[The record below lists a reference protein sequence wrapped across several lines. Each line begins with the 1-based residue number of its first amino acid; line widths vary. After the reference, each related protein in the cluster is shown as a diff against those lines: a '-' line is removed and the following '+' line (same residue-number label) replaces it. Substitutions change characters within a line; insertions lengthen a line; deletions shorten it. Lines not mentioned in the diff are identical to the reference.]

1 MKRNSKRFLALFM
14 AVSMSVTPTTVLHAE
29 ESSEIDQIQNVEIK
43 QDENIAQ
50 EDSETNEKS
59 NSAEDSKVEIAKN
72 EQAEVKDTQDNVP
85 VKEEPVSDNTNQEN
99 VQENGNQNITSN
111 VEKNDKENQE
121 KESPEQEVVVPEFK
135 AEKVEAVVMNGK
147 IQVTV
152 STKDENYDKIY
163 IGKKEDTEKTPEVK
177 GEKNDL
183 GGYDFVFETEAE
195 NLGQKLQFV
204 PHLTEKNEWYSEK
217 DMFLDMPSE
226 AQFPELTASVN
237 ELSGASLLSAGELQ
251 SREVAA
257 GHKTVELIDG
267 ASYTIDKSHISV
279 TGNAMFKIEKCILTN
294 EGGKMYARIRLSGTG
309 FTRLYMGALAD
320 ANNIEASEG
329 KDSASFISPEVVNDN
344 GKDKNEFVIPVASL
358 NTPIQFSA
366 RGSKGWTSERTI
378 TFNSEGMQFQGIKD
392 GTYEYKK
399 DSEKESQLSVETA
412 SANGKN
418 MFKIDACKLE
428 KNESGMI
435 AEITMSGTGYEK
447 LYIGSASE
455 ASEAQNS
462 SNVLLPIKTITENGK
477 QKNVYQINVS
487 ALNTPIQVAAWGK
500 KSSWT
505 DHTITFNFNTNT
517 VDAGEDQSNSGDNG
531 DNGNNGGSNNNG
543 NNSNNGG
550 SSNNGGNTNNSGS
563 NNNSG
568 QNGSDNKYDS
578 NTNGSTS
585 RVNSSTKLADGVYS
599 PDGFLW
605 SGGTG
610 KVNITCS
617 QIRIS
622 GGQAYATI
630 TFSSSHYQYVKA
642 NGSKYL
648 PVSQGGSTTF
658 EIPVELNK
666 NNKIIGMTTAMS
678 QAHEI
683 TYSIF
688 VYLAGAQAA
697 EGSSVIGAG
706 MASESKKLDQEAPSI
721 IGLEYQGEVEL
732 NHAQY
737 FKIYEYEQGIKLL
750 EIDLASGTQ
759 RENQEDE
766 SGEVQQSAEM
776 TQSGRVETKTTDQSK
791 KEEEQT
797 EDGASEASK
806 NQSEQEDKSELYLNN
821 IVKYLVVPEGVEIP
835 VGLDK
840 ETIVIQQPTDK
851 TYVAS
856 DVILDKLEQL
866 GALDQVKA
874 VSSEEKDCTNETI
887 KNALKDK
894 SVDSIGKYDEPDYK
908 KLIKDEC
915 NLTVMDT
922 EILPKENSETQETLE
937 DQLNTMKEIL
947 SKYDTLNIPVFI
959 DRSVDEEDELAQ
971 AEWLKV
977 YGAIFGC
984 EDKAETIYAELTK

>member
-14 AVSMSVTPTTVLHAE
+14 AVSMSVIPTTVLHAE
-29 ESSEIDQIQNVEIK
+29 EGSEPDSIQNVEEK
-43 QDENIAQ
+43 QGENIAQ
-50 EDSETNEKS
+50 EDSQKNEKS
-59 NSAEDSKVEIAKN
+59 DSAEDSKEETSKN

-85 VKEEPVSDNTNQEN
+85 VKEEQVSDNTNQGN
-99 VQENGNQNITSN
+99 VQENDGQNITSN
-111 VEKNDKENQE
+111 VEKNNKKNQE

-135 AEKVEAVVMNGK
+135 AEKMEAVVVNGK

-183 GGYDFVFETEAE
+183 GGYDFVFETETE
-195 NLGQKLQFV
+195 NLGQKLQYV

-217 DMFLDMPSE
+217 DMFLDMPAE
-226 AQFPELTASVN
+226 AQFPELAASVN
-237 ELSGASLLSAGELQ
+237 EVAGANLLSAGEIQ
-251 SREVAA
+251 NREVAA
-257 GHKTVELIDG
+257 GHKTVDLIDG
-267 ASYTIDKSHISV
+267 ASYKVTAETGADK
-279 TGNAMFKIEKCILTN
+279 FKVVDCMLVSTKDKGMEAVIT
-294 EGGKMYARIRLSGTG
+294 LSGQG
-309 FTRLYMGALAD
+309 YDYLYMGTAEEAAKAD
-320 ANNIEASEG
+320 QNSWIPYN
-329 KDSASFISPEVVNDN
+329 EVN
-344 GKDKNEFVIPVASL
+344 GKYTYTIPVNALNTGIEVASHSRKKNEWY
-358 NTPIQFSA
+358 
-366 RGSKGWTSERTI
+366 GRTI
-378 TFNSEGMQFQGIKD
+378 TFKSEGMQFQGLKED
-392 GTYEYKK
+392 SYEYVK
-399 DSEKESQLSVETA
+399 DAANQVYTVTTKSKMFVVTA
-412 SANGKN
+412 STLKSTSEGLKAKITLKRKGYKALYLGTVKEAESAGEANSIKPCGENDGKYV
-418 MFKIDACKLE
+418 F
-428 KNESGMI
+428 
-435 AEITMSGTGYEK
+435 EIPV
-447 LYIGSASE
+447 
-455 ASEAQNS
+455 S
-462 SNVLLPIKTITENGK
+462 SLNKDITI
-477 QKNVYQINVS
+477 S
-487 ALNTPIQVAAWGK
+487 ALGTKWY
-500 KSSWT
+500 S
-505 DHTITFNFNTNT
+505 HTITFNFNTNT

-531 DNGNNGGSNNNG
+531 NNGNNGGSNNNG
-543 NNSNNGG
+543 NNSNNSGLG
-550 SSNNGGNTNNSGS
+550 NNGGNTNNSGS

-578 NTNGSTS
+578 NTNGSTG
-585 RVNSSTKLADGVYS
+585 RVNTSTKLADGVYS

-610 KVNITCS
+610 KVSITCS

-630 TFSSSHYQYVKA
+630 AFSSSHYQYVKA
-642 NGSKYL
+642 NGSTYY
-648 PVSQGGSTTF
+648 PTSQGSSTTF

-766 SGEVQQSAEM
+766 SGEVQQSTEM
-776 TQSGRVETKTTDQSK
+776 TQSGRVETKTTDQRK

-821 IVKYLVVPEGVEIP
+821 IVKYLIVPEGVEIP

-922 EILPKENSETQETLE
+922 EILPKEDSETQETLE

-984 EDKAETIYAELTK
+984 EDKAETIYVELTK

>member
-1 MKRNSKRFLALFM
+1 MKRNSKKFLALFM
-14 AVSMSVTPTTVLHAE
+14 AVAMSVTPTTALYAE
-29 ESSEIDQIQNVEIK
+29 EMNDADKLQNVGEQLENTETEENHQDIVNEVDKKEDIEKNSQEDTVQGTQDEIKDIQNNDSLTEVQPENKLSEETEQTKEIQK
-43 QDENIAQ
+43 DKAQ
-50 EDSETNEKS
+50 ENESQK
-59 NSAEDSKVEIAKN
+59 NTFQEEEEQLVEA
-72 EQAEVKDTQDNVP
+72 
-85 VKEEPVSDNTNQEN
+85 
-99 VQENGNQNITSN
+99 
-111 VEKNDKENQE
+111 
-121 KESPEQEVVVPEFK
+121 FK
-135 AEKVEAVVMNGK
+135 AEKVEAVILNGK

-152 STKDENYDKIY
+152 STNNQDYDKIY
-163 IGKKEDTEKTPEVK
+163 IGKKEAINQAQEVTGK
-177 GEKNDL
+177 ENSL
-183 GGYDFVFETEAE
+183 GGFDFIFETEAE

-204 PHLTEKNEWYSEK
+204 PHLKEQNVWYLEK
-217 DMFLDMPSE
+217 DMYLDMPEE
-226 AQFPELTASVN
+226 AQFPELLTSVN
-237 ELSGASLLSAGELQ
+237 EASGANLLSMA
-251 SREVAA
+251 EVQAIEVPA
-257 GHKTVELIDG
+257 GHKSVELIDG
-267 ASYTIDKSHISV
+267 ASYKATAE
-279 TGNAMFKIEKCILTN
+279 TGEKMFKVVDCVVKSTESGMTAVIT
-294 EGGKMYARIRLSGTG
+294 LSGTG
-309 FTRLYMGALAD
+309 YDYLYMGTAEEAAKAD
-320 ANNIEASEG
+320 QSSYIKYKEVDG
-329 KDSASFISPEVVNDN
+329 KYTYE
-344 GKDKNEFVIPVASL
+344 IPV
-358 NTPIQFSA
+358 
-366 RGSKGWTSERTI
+366 E
-378 TFNSEGMQFQGIKD
+378 
-392 GTYEYKK
+392 
-399 DSEKESQLSVETA
+399 
-412 SANGKN
+412 
-418 MFKIDACKLE
+418 
-428 KNESGMI
+428 
-435 AEITMSGTGYEK
+435 
-447 LYIGSASE
+447 
-455 ASEAQNS
+455 
-462 SNVLLPIKTITENGK
+462 
-477 QKNVYQINVS
+477 
-487 ALNTPIQVAAWGK
+487 ALNTAIKV
-500 KSSWT
+500 SSHSIRKNKWYDRT
-505 DHTITFNFNTNT
+505 VTIIPKTTK
-517 VDAGEDQSNSGDNG
+517 VDAGENKSDPENPGKDDSGNSGSSGNPGGTGGSSNSTGSSSGTNA
-531 DNGNNGGSNNNG
+531 GNNGSQNG
-543 NNSNNGG
+543 NNSDNQY
-550 SSNNGGNTNNSGS
+550 SSS
-563 NNNSG
+563 
-568 QNGSDNKYDS
+568 
-578 NTNGSTS
+578 TNGTTS
-585 RVNSSTKLADGVYS
+585 RVNTSTRLEDGTYK

-610 KVNITCS
+610 KVGITCS

-750 EIDLASGTQ
+750 EIDLASGTP

-766 SGEVQQSAEM
+766 SGEVQQSTEM

-797 EDGASEASK
+797 EDGASEVSQ

-821 IVKYLVVPEGVEIP
+821 IVKYLIVPDGVEIP

-866 GALDQVKA
+866 GALNQVKA
-874 VSSEEKDCTNETI
+874 VASEEKDCTNEII

-922 EILPKENSETQETLE
+922 EILPKEDSETQETLE

-959 DRSVDEEDELAQ
+959 DRSIDEKDELAQ

-984 EDKAETIYAELTK
+984 EDKAEDIYAELIK

>member
-1 MKRNSKRFLALFM
+1 MKRNSKKFLALFM
-14 AVSMSVTPTTVLHAE
+14 AVAMSVTPTTALYAE
-29 ESSEIDQIQNVEIK
+29 EMNDADKLQNVGEQLENTETEENHQDIVNEVDKKEDIEKNSQEDTVQGTQDEIKDIQNNDSLTEVQPENKLSEETEQTKEIQK
-43 QDENIAQ
+43 DKAQ
-50 EDSETNEKS
+50 ENESQK
-59 NSAEDSKVEIAKN
+59 NTFQEEEEQLVEA
-72 EQAEVKDTQDNVP
+72 
-85 VKEEPVSDNTNQEN
+85 
-99 VQENGNQNITSN
+99 
-111 VEKNDKENQE
+111 
-121 KESPEQEVVVPEFK
+121 FK
-135 AEKVEAVVMNGK
+135 AEKVEAVILNGK

-152 STKDENYDKIY
+152 STNNQDYDKIY
-163 IGKKEDTEKTPEVK
+163 IGKKEAIDQAQEVTGK
-177 GEKNDL
+177 ENSL
-183 GGYDFVFETEAE
+183 GGFDFIFETEAE

-204 PHLTEKNEWYSEK
+204 PHLKEQNVWYLEK
-217 DMFLDMPSE
+217 DMYLDMPEE
-226 AQFPELTASVN
+226 AQFPELLTSVN
-237 ELSGASLLSAGELQ
+237 EASGANLLSMA
-251 SREVAA
+251 EVQAIEVPA
-257 GHKTVELIDG
+257 GHKSVELIDG
-267 ASYTIDKSHISV
+267 ASYKATAE
-279 TGNAMFKIEKCILTN
+279 TGEKMFKVVDCVVKSTESGMTAVIT
-294 EGGKMYARIRLSGTG
+294 LSGTG
-309 FTRLYMGALAD
+309 YDYLYMGTAEEAAKAD
-320 ANNIEASEG
+320 QSSYIKYKEVGG
-329 KDSASFISPEVVNDN
+329 KYTYE
-344 GKDKNEFVIPVASL
+344 IPV
-358 NTPIQFSA
+358 
-366 RGSKGWTSERTI
+366 E
-378 TFNSEGMQFQGIKD
+378 
-392 GTYEYKK
+392 
-399 DSEKESQLSVETA
+399 
-412 SANGKN
+412 
-418 MFKIDACKLE
+418 
-428 KNESGMI
+428 
-435 AEITMSGTGYEK
+435 
-447 LYIGSASE
+447 
-455 ASEAQNS
+455 
-462 SNVLLPIKTITENGK
+462 
-477 QKNVYQINVS
+477 
-487 ALNTPIQVAAWGK
+487 ALNTAIKV
-500 KSSWT
+500 SSHSIRKNKWYDRT
-505 DHTITFNFNTNT
+505 VTIIPKTTK
-517 VDAGEDQSNSGDNG
+517 VDAGENKSDPENPGKDDSGNSGSSGNPGGTGGSSNSTGSSSGTNA
-531 DNGNNGGSNNNG
+531 GNNGSQNG
-543 NNSNNGG
+543 NNSDNQY
-550 SSNNGGNTNNSGS
+550 SSS
-563 NNNSG
+563 
-568 QNGSDNKYDS
+568 
-578 NTNGSTS
+578 TNGTTS
-585 RVNSSTKLADGVYS
+585 RVNTSTRLEDGTYK

-610 KVNITCS
+610 KVGITCS

-750 EIDLASGTQ
+750 EIDLASGTP

-766 SGEVQQSAEM
+766 SGEVQQSTEM

-797 EDGASEASK
+797 EDGASEVSQ

-821 IVKYLVVPEGVEIP
+821 IVKYLIVPDGVEIP

-866 GALDQVKA
+866 GALNQVKA
-874 VSSEEKDCTNETI
+874 VASEEKDCTNEII

-922 EILPKENSETQETLE
+922 EILPKEDSETQETLE

-959 DRSVDEEDELAQ
+959 DRSIDEEDELAQ

-984 EDKAETIYAELTK
+984 EDKAEAIYAELTK

>member
-1 MKRNSKRFLALFM
+1 MKRNSKKFLALFM
-14 AVSMSVTPTTVLHAE
+14 AVAMSVTPTTALYAE
-29 ESSEIDQIQNVEIK
+29 EMNDADKLQNVGEQLENTETEENHQDIVNEVDKKEDIEKKSQEDTVQGTQDEIKDIQNNDSLTEVQPENKLSEETEQTKEIQK
-43 QDENIAQ
+43 DKAQ
-50 EDSETNEKS
+50 ENESQK
-59 NSAEDSKVEIAKN
+59 NTFQEEAEQLVEA
-72 EQAEVKDTQDNVP
+72 
-85 VKEEPVSDNTNQEN
+85 
-99 VQENGNQNITSN
+99 
-111 VEKNDKENQE
+111 
-121 KESPEQEVVVPEFK
+121 FK
-135 AEKVEAVVMNGK
+135 AEKVEAVILNGK

-152 STKDENYDKIY
+152 STNNQDYDKIY
-163 IGKKEDTEKTPEVK
+163 IGKKEAIDQAQEVTGK
-177 GEKNDL
+177 ENSL
-183 GGYDFVFETEAE
+183 GGFDFIFETEAE

-204 PHLTEKNEWYSEK
+204 PHLKEQNVWYLEK
-217 DMFLDMPSE
+217 DMYLDMPEE
-226 AQFPELTASVN
+226 AQFPELLTSVN
-237 ELSGASLLSAGELQ
+237 EASGANLLSMA
-251 SREVAA
+251 EVQAIEVPA
-257 GHKTVELIDG
+257 GHKSVELIDG
-267 ASYTIDKSHISV
+267 ASYKATAE
-279 TGNAMFKIEKCILTN
+279 TGESMFKVVDCVVKSTESGMTAVIT
-294 EGGKMYARIRLSGTG
+294 LSGTG
-309 FTRLYMGALAD
+309 YDYLYMGTAEEAAKAD
-320 ANNIEASEG
+320 QSSYIKYKEVGG
-329 KDSASFISPEVVNDN
+329 KYTYE
-344 GKDKNEFVIPVASL
+344 IPV
-358 NTPIQFSA
+358 
-366 RGSKGWTSERTI
+366 E
-378 TFNSEGMQFQGIKD
+378 
-392 GTYEYKK
+392 
-399 DSEKESQLSVETA
+399 
-412 SANGKN
+412 
-418 MFKIDACKLE
+418 
-428 KNESGMI
+428 
-435 AEITMSGTGYEK
+435 
-447 LYIGSASE
+447 
-455 ASEAQNS
+455 
-462 SNVLLPIKTITENGK
+462 
-477 QKNVYQINVS
+477 
-487 ALNTPIQVAAWGK
+487 ALNTAIKV
-500 KSSWT
+500 SSHSIRKNKWYDRT
-505 DHTITFNFNTNT
+505 VTIIPKTTK
-517 VDAGEDQSNSGDNG
+517 VDAGENKSDPENPGKDDSGNSGSSGNPGGTGGSSNSTGSGSGTNA
-531 DNGNNGGSNNNG
+531 GNNGSQNG
-543 NNSNNGG
+543 NNSDNQY
-550 SSNNGGNTNNSGS
+550 SSS
-563 NNNSG
+563 
-568 QNGSDNKYDS
+568 
-578 NTNGSTS
+578 TNGTTS
-585 RVNSSTKLADGVYS
+585 RVNTSTRLEDGTYK

-610 KVNITCS
+610 KVDITCS

-630 TFSSSHYQYVKA
+630 AFSSSHYQYVKA
-642 NGSKYL
+642 NGSTYY
-648 PVSQGGSTTF
+648 PTSQGSSTTF

-697 EGSSVIGAG
+697 EGSPVIGAG

-750 EIDLASGTQ
+750 EIDLASGTP

-766 SGEVQQSAEM
+766 SGEVQQSTEM

-797 EDGASEASK
+797 EDGASEASQ
-806 NQSEQEDKSELYLNN
+806 NQSEQEDKSELYMNN
-821 IVKYLVVPEGVEIP
+821 IVKYLIVPEGVEIP

-866 GALDQVKA
+866 GALNQVKA
-874 VSSEEKDCTNETI
+874 VASEEKDCTNEII

-922 EILPKENSETQETLE
+922 EILPKEDSETQETLE

-959 DRSVDEEDELAQ
+959 DRSIDEEDELAQ

-984 EDKAETIYAELTK
+984 EDKAEEIYAELTK

>member
-1 MKRNSKRFLALFM
+1 MNTAIK
-14 AVSMSVTPTTVLHAE
+14 VSSHSIRKNKWYDRTVTIIPKTT
-29 ESSEIDQIQNVEIK
+29 K
-43 QDENIAQ
+43 
-50 EDSETNEKS
+50 
-59 NSAEDSKVEIAKN
+59 
-72 EQAEVKDTQDNVP
+72 
-85 VKEEPVSDNTNQEN
+85 
-99 VQENGNQNITSN
+99 
-111 VEKNDKENQE
+111 
-121 KESPEQEVVVPEFK
+121 
-135 AEKVEAVVMNGK
+135 
-147 IQVTV
+147 
-152 STKDENYDKIY
+152 
-163 IGKKEDTEKTPEVK
+163 
-177 GEKNDL
+177 
-183 GGYDFVFETEAE
+183 
-195 NLGQKLQFV
+195 
-204 PHLTEKNEWYSEK
+204 
-217 DMFLDMPSE
+217 
-226 AQFPELTASVN
+226 
-237 ELSGASLLSAGELQ
+237 
-251 SREVAA
+251 
-257 GHKTVELIDG
+257 
-267 ASYTIDKSHISV
+267 
-279 TGNAMFKIEKCILTN
+279 
-294 EGGKMYARIRLSGTG
+294 
-309 FTRLYMGALAD
+309 
-320 ANNIEASEG
+320 
-329 KDSASFISPEVVNDN
+329 
-344 GKDKNEFVIPVASL
+344 
-358 NTPIQFSA
+358 
-366 RGSKGWTSERTI
+366 
-378 TFNSEGMQFQGIKD
+378 
-392 GTYEYKK
+392 
-399 DSEKESQLSVETA
+399 
-412 SANGKN
+412 
-418 MFKIDACKLE
+418 
-428 KNESGMI
+428 
-435 AEITMSGTGYEK
+435 
-447 LYIGSASE
+447 
-455 ASEAQNS
+455 
-462 SNVLLPIKTITENGK
+462 
-477 QKNVYQINVS
+477 
-487 ALNTPIQVAAWGK
+487 
-500 KSSWT
+500 
-505 DHTITFNFNTNT
+505 
-517 VDAGEDQSNSGDNG
+517 VDAGENKSDPENPGKDDSGNSGSSGNPGGTGGSSNSTGSSSGTNA
-531 DNGNNGGSNNNG
+531 GNNGSQNG
-543 NNSNNGG
+543 NNSDNQY
-550 SSNNGGNTNNSGS
+550 SSS
-563 NNNSG
+563 
-568 QNGSDNKYDS
+568 
-578 NTNGSTS
+578 TNGTTS
-585 RVNSSTKLADGVYS
+585 RVNTSTRLEDGTYK

-610 KVNITCS
+610 KVGITCS

-750 EIDLASGTQ
+750 EIDLASGTP

-766 SGEVQQSAEM
+766 SGEVQQSTEM

-797 EDGASEASK
+797 EDGASEVSQ

-821 IVKYLVVPEGVEIP
+821 IVKYLIVPDGVEIP

-856 DVILDKLEQL
+856 DLILDKLEQL
-866 GALDQVKA
+866 GALNQVKA
-874 VSSEEKDCTNETI
+874 VASEEKDCTNEII

-922 EILPKENSETQETLE
+922 EILPKEDSETQETLE

-959 DRSVDEEDELAQ
+959 DRSIDEKDELAQ

-984 EDKAETIYAELTK
+984 EDKAEDIYAELIK

>member
-1 MKRNSKRFLALFM
+1 MKRNSKKFLALFM
-14 AVSMSVTPTTVLHAE
+14 VVAMSVTPTTALYAE
-29 ESSEIDQIQNVEIK
+29 EMNDADKLQNVGEQLENTETEENHQDIVNEGDKKEDIEKKSQEDTVQGTQDEIKDIQNNDSLTEVQPENKLSEETEQTKEIQK
-43 QDENIAQ
+43 DKAQ
-50 EDSETNEKS
+50 ENESQK
-59 NSAEDSKVEIAKN
+59 NTFQEEAEQLVEA
-72 EQAEVKDTQDNVP
+72 
-85 VKEEPVSDNTNQEN
+85 
-99 VQENGNQNITSN
+99 
-111 VEKNDKENQE
+111 
-121 KESPEQEVVVPEFK
+121 FK
-135 AEKVEAVVMNGK
+135 AEKVEAVILNGK

-152 STKDENYDKIY
+152 STNNQDYDKIY
-163 IGKKEDTEKTPEVK
+163 IGKKEAINQAQEVTGK
-177 GEKNDL
+177 ENSL
-183 GGYDFVFETEAE
+183 GGFDFIFETEAE

-204 PHLTEKNEWYSEK
+204 PHLKEQNVWYLEK
-217 DMFLDMPSE
+217 DMYLDMPEE
-226 AQFPELTASVN
+226 AQFPELLTSVN
-237 ELSGASLLSAGELQ
+237 EASGANLLSMA
-251 SREVAA
+251 EVQAIEVPA
-257 GHKTVELIDG
+257 GHKSVELIDG
-267 ASYTIDKSHISV
+267 ASYKATAE
-279 TGNAMFKIEKCILTN
+279 TGEKMFKVVDCVVKSTESGMTAVIT
-294 EGGKMYARIRLSGTG
+294 LSGTG
-309 FTRLYMGALAD
+309 YDYLYMGTAEEAAKAD
-320 ANNIEASEG
+320 QSSYIKYKEVGG
-329 KDSASFISPEVVNDN
+329 KYTYE
-344 GKDKNEFVIPVASL
+344 IPV
-358 NTPIQFSA
+358 
-366 RGSKGWTSERTI
+366 E
-378 TFNSEGMQFQGIKD
+378 
-392 GTYEYKK
+392 
-399 DSEKESQLSVETA
+399 
-412 SANGKN
+412 
-418 MFKIDACKLE
+418 
-428 KNESGMI
+428 
-435 AEITMSGTGYEK
+435 
-447 LYIGSASE
+447 
-455 ASEAQNS
+455 
-462 SNVLLPIKTITENGK
+462 
-477 QKNVYQINVS
+477 
-487 ALNTPIQVAAWGK
+487 ALNTAIKV
-500 KSSWT
+500 SSHSIRKNKWYDRT
-505 DHTITFNFNTNT
+505 VTIIPKTTK
-517 VDAGEDQSNSGDNG
+517 VDAGENKSDPENPGKDDSGNSGSSGNPDGTGGSSNSTGSGSGTNA
-531 DNGNNGGSNNNG
+531 GNNGSQNG
-543 NNSNNGG
+543 NNSDNQY
-550 SSNNGGNTNNSGS
+550 SSS
-563 NNNSG
+563 
-568 QNGSDNKYDS
+568 
-578 NTNGSTS
+578 TNGTTS
-585 RVNSSTKLADGVYS
+585 RVNTSTRLEDGTYK

-610 KVNITCS
+610 KVGITCS

-642 NGSKYL
+642 NGNKYL

-766 SGEVQQSAEM
+766 SGEVQQSTEM

-797 EDGASEASK
+797 EDGASEASQ

-821 IVKYLVVPEGVEIP
+821 IVKYLIVPDGVEIP

-866 GALDQVKA
+866 GALNQVKA
-874 VSSEEKDCTNETI
+874 VASEEKDCTNETI

-922 EILPKENSETQETLE
+922 EILPKEDSETQETLE

-959 DRSVDEEDELAQ
+959 DRSIDEEDELAQ

-977 YGAIFGC
+977 YGAIFDC
-984 EDKAETIYAELTK
+984 EDKAEAIYAELTK

>member
-29 ESSEIDQIQNVEIK
+29 ENSETDQIQNVEIK

-59 NSAEDSKVEIAKN
+59 NSAENSKEEIGKN

-111 VEKNDKENQE
+111 VEKNDKKNQENQE
-121 KESPEQEVVVPEFK
+121 KESPEQEAAVPEFK
-135 AEKVEAVVMNGK
+135 AEKVEAVVVNGK

-163 IGKKEDTEKTPEVK
+163 IGKKEDSEKTPEVK
-177 GEKNDL
+177 GEKNNL

-195 NLGQKLQFV
+195 YLGQKLQFV

-217 DMFLDMPSE
+217 DLFLDMPAE
-226 AQFPELTASVN
+226 AQFPELAASVN
-237 ELSGASLLSAGELQ
+237 EVAGANLLSAGEVQ
-251 SREVAA
+251 SKEVAA

-267 ASYTIDKSHISV
+267 ASYKVEATSNS
-279 TGNAMFKIEKCILTN
+279 GMFNIVDCVLTSTSKGM
-294 EGGKMYARIRLSGTG
+294 EAVITLSGTSYKK
-309 FTRLYMGALAD
+309 LYMGTAAEAEK
-320 ANNIEASEG
+320 ANEE
-329 KDSASFISPEVVNDN
+329 SFIPYIEVN
-344 GKDKNEFVIPVASL
+344 GKYTYKIP
-358 NTPIQFSA
+358 
-366 RGSKGWTSERTI
+366 
-378 TFNSEGMQFQGIKD
+378 
-392 GTYEYKK
+392 
-399 DSEKESQLSVETA
+399 
-412 SANGKN
+412 
-418 MFKIDACKLE
+418 
-428 KNESGMI
+428 
-435 AEITMSGTGYEK
+435 
-447 LYIGSASE
+447 
-455 ASEAQNS
+455 
-462 SNVLLPIKTITENGK
+462 
-477 QKNVYQINVS
+477 VS
-487 ALNTPIQVAAWGK
+487 ALNTPIKISAYA
-500 KSSWT
+500 KSRKDQQYYWY
-505 DHTITFNFNTNT
+505 DRTITFNFNTNT

-531 DNGNNGGSNNNG
+531 NNGNNGGSNNNG
-543 NNSNNGG
+543 NNGNNSG
-550 SSNNGGNTNNSGS
+550 SGNNGGNTNNSGS
-563 NNNSG
+563 NNNYG

-578 NTNGSTS
+578 NTNGSTG
-585 RVNSSTKLADGVYS
+585 RVNTSTKLADGVYS

-610 KVNITCS
+610 KVGITCS

-630 TFSSSHYQYVKA
+630 TFSSLHYQYVKA

-750 EIDLASGTQ
+750 EIDLASGTP

-766 SGEVQQSAEM
+766 SGEVQQSTEM

-797 EDGASEASK
+797 EDGASEVSQ

-821 IVKYLVVPEGVEIP
+821 IVKYLIVPDGVEIP

-866 GALDQVKA
+866 GALNQVKA
-874 VSSEEKDCTNETI
+874 VASEEKDCTNEII

-922 EILPKENSETQETLE
+922 EILPKEDSETQETLE

-959 DRSVDEEDELAQ
+959 DRSIDEEDELAQ

-984 EDKAETIYAELTK
+984 EDKAEAIYAELTK

>member
-1 MKRNSKRFLALFM
+1 MKRNSKRFLALFI

-29 ESSEIDQIQNVEIK
+29 ESSETDQIQNVEIK

-59 NSAEDSKVEIAKN
+59 NSAENSKEEIGKN

-111 VEKNDKENQE
+111 VEKNDKKNQENQE
-121 KESPEQEVVVPEFK
+121 KESPEQEAAVPEFK
-135 AEKVEAVVMNGK
+135 AEKVEAVVVNGK

-163 IGKKEDTEKTPEVK
+163 IGKKEDSEKTPEVK
-177 GEKNDL
+177 GEKNNL
-183 GGYDFVFETEAE
+183 SGYDFVFETEAE
-195 NLGQKLQFV
+195 YLGQKLQFV

-217 DMFLDMPSE
+217 DLFLDMPAE
-226 AQFPELTASVN
+226 AQFPELAASVN
-237 ELSGASLLSAGELQ
+237 EVAGANLLSAGEVQ
-251 SREVAA
+251 SKEVAA

-267 ASYTIDKSHISV
+267 ASYKV
-279 TGNAMFKIEKCILTN
+279 TAETGADMFKVVDCTLVSTKDKGMEAVIT
-294 EGGKMYARIRLSGTG
+294 LSRQGYDY
-309 FTRLYMGALAD
+309 LYMGRAEEAAEAD
-320 ANNIEASEG
+320 KNSWIPFN
-329 KDSASFISPEVVNDN
+329 EVN
-344 GKDKNEFVIPVASL
+344 GKYTYTIPVKAL
-358 NTPIQFSA
+358 NTGIEVASH
-366 RGSKGWTSERTI
+366 SKNNNKWYDRTI
-378 TFNSEGMQFQGIKD
+378 TFKSEGMQFQGLKE
-392 GTYEYKK
+392 GTYEYVK
-399 DSEKESQLSVETA
+399 DATNQVYTVTTDPGMFSVTEATLS
-412 SANGKN
+412 K
-418 MFKIDACKLE
+418 
-428 KNESGMI
+428 I
-435 AEITMSGTGYEK
+435 AEGMKVKVTLKGTGYDA
-447 LYIGSASE
+447 LYLGSKEDAKKDDGK
-455 ASEAQNS
+455 NW
-462 SNVLLPIKTITENGK
+462 ITPCETKGEGEN
-477 QKNVYQINVS
+477 QQYVFEIPVS
-487 ALNTPIQVAAWGK
+487 ALNTSIPIATHGRKSK
-500 KSSWT
+500 KWFN
-505 DHTITFNFNTNT
+505 HTITFNFNTNT

-531 DNGNNGGSNNNG
+531 NNENNGGSNNNG
-543 NNSNNGG
+543 NNGNNSG
-550 SSNNGGNTNNSGS
+550 SGNNGGNTNNSGS
-563 NNNSG
+563 NNNYG

-578 NTNGSTS
+578 NTNGSTG
-585 RVNSSTKLADGVYS
+585 RVNTSTKLADGVYS

-610 KVNITCS
+610 KVSITCS

-706 MASESKKLDQEAPSI
+706 MDSESKKLDQDAPSI

-750 EIDLASGTQ
+750 EIDLASGTP

-766 SGEVQQSAEM
+766 SGEVQQSTEM

-797 EDGASEASK
+797 EDGASEASQ

-821 IVKYLVVPEGVEIP
+821 IVKYLIVPEGVEIP

-866 GALDQVKA
+866 GALNQVKA
-874 VSSEEKDCTNETI
+874 VASEEKDCTNEII

-922 EILPKENSETQETLE
+922 EILPKEDSETQETLE

-959 DRSVDEEDELAQ
+959 DRSIDEEDELAQ

-984 EDKAETIYAELTK
+984 EDKAEAIYAELTK

>member
-1 MKRNSKRFLALFM
+1 MKRNSKRFLALFI

-29 ESSEIDQIQNVEIK
+29 ESSETDQIQNVEIK

-59 NSAEDSKVEIAKN
+59 NSAENSKEEIGKN

-111 VEKNDKENQE
+111 VEKNDKKNQENQE
-121 KESPEQEVVVPEFK
+121 KESPEQEAAVPEFK
-135 AEKVEAVVMNGK
+135 AEKVEAVVVNGK

-163 IGKKEDTEKTPEVK
+163 IGKKEDSEKTPEVK
-177 GEKNDL
+177 GEKNNL
-183 GGYDFVFETEAE
+183 SGYDFVFETEAE
-195 NLGQKLQFV
+195 YLGQKLQFV

-217 DMFLDMPSE
+217 DLFLDMPAE
-226 AQFPELTASVN
+226 AQFPELAASVN
-237 ELSGASLLSAGELQ
+237 EVAGANLLSAGEVQ
-251 SREVAA
+251 SKEVAA

-267 ASYTIDKSHISV
+267 ASYKV
-279 TGNAMFKIEKCILTN
+279 TAETGADMFKVVDCTLVSTKDKGMEAVIT
-294 EGGKMYARIRLSGTG
+294 LSRQGYDY
-309 FTRLYMGALAD
+309 LYMGRAEEAAKAD
-320 ANNIEASEG
+320 KNSWIPFN
-329 KDSASFISPEVVNDN
+329 EVN
-344 GKDKNEFVIPVASL
+344 GKYTYTIPVKAL
-358 NTPIQFSA
+358 NTGIEVASH
-366 RGSKGWTSERTI
+366 SKNNNKWYDRTI
-378 TFNSEGMQFQGIKD
+378 TFKSEGMQFQGLKE
-392 GTYEYKK
+392 GTYEYVK
-399 DSEKESQLSVETA
+399 DATNQVYTVTTDPGMFSVTEATLS
-412 SANGKN
+412 K
-418 MFKIDACKLE
+418 
-428 KNESGMI
+428 I
-435 AEITMSGTGYEK
+435 AEGMKVKVTLKGTGYDA
-447 LYIGSASE
+447 LYLGSKEDAKKDDGK
-455 ASEAQNS
+455 NW
-462 SNVLLPIKTITENGK
+462 ITPCETKGEGEN
-477 QKNVYQINVS
+477 QQYVFEIPVS
-487 ALNTPIQVAAWGK
+487 ALNTSIPIATHGTKSK
-500 KSSWT
+500 KWFN
-505 DHTITFNFNTNT
+505 HTITFNFNTNT

-531 DNGNNGGSNNNG
+531 NNENNGGSNNNG
-543 NNSNNGG
+543 NNGNNSG
-550 SSNNGGNTNNSGS
+550 SGNNGGNTNNSGS
-563 NNNSG
+563 NNNYG

-578 NTNGSTS
+578 NTNGSTG
-585 RVNSSTKLADGVYS
+585 RVNTSTKLADGVYS

-610 KVNITCS
+610 KVSITCS

-706 MASESKKLDQEAPSI
+706 MDSESKKLDQDAPSI

-750 EIDLASGTQ
+750 EIDLASGTP

-766 SGEVQQSAEM
+766 SGEVQQSTEM

-797 EDGASEASK
+797 EDGASEASQ

-821 IVKYLVVPEGVEIP
+821 IVKYLSVPDGVEIP

-866 GALDQVKA
+866 GALNQVKA
-874 VSSEEKDCTNETI
+874 VASEEKDCTNEII

-922 EILPKENSETQETLE
+922 EILPQEDSETQETLE

-959 DRSVDEEDELAQ
+959 DRSIDEEDELAQ

-984 EDKAETIYAELTK
+984 EDKAEAIYAELTK

>member
-29 ESSEIDQIQNVEIK
+29 ESSETDQIQNVEIK

-59 NSAEDSKVEIAKN
+59 NSAENSKEEIGKN

-111 VEKNDKENQE
+111 VEKNDKKNQENQE
-121 KESPEQEVVVPEFK
+121 KESPEQEAAVPEFK
-135 AEKVEAVVMNGK
+135 AEKVEAVVVNGK

-163 IGKKEDTEKTPEVK
+163 IGKKEDSEKTPEVK
-177 GEKNDL
+177 GEKNNL
-183 GGYDFVFETEAE
+183 SGYDFVFETEAE
-195 NLGQKLQFV
+195 YLGQKLQFV

-217 DMFLDMPSE
+217 DLFLDMPAE
-226 AQFPELTASVN
+226 AQFPELAASVN
-237 ELSGASLLSAGELQ
+237 EVAGANLLSAGEVQ
-251 SREVAA
+251 SKEVAA

-267 ASYTIDKSHISV
+267 ASYKV
-279 TGNAMFKIEKCILTN
+279 TAETGADMFKVVDCTLVSTKDKGMEAVIT
-294 EGGKMYARIRLSGTG
+294 LSRQGYDY
-309 FTRLYMGALAD
+309 LYMGRAEEAAKAD
-320 ANNIEASEG
+320 KNNWIP
-329 KDSASFISPEVVNDN
+329 FNEVN
-344 GKDKNEFVIPVASL
+344 GKYTYTIPVKAL
-358 NTPIQFSA
+358 NTGIEVASH
-366 RGSKGWTSERTI
+366 SKNNNKWYDRTI
-378 TFNSEGMQFQGIKD
+378 TFKSEGMQFQGLKE
-392 GTYEYKK
+392 GTYEYVK
-399 DSEKESQLSVETA
+399 DATNQVYTVTTDPGMFSVTEATLSKTA
-412 SANGKN
+412 
-418 MFKIDACKLE
+418 E
-428 KNESGMI
+428 GMKVKV
-435 AEITMSGTGYEK
+435 TLKGTGYDA
-447 LYIGSASE
+447 LYLGSKEDAKKDDGK
-455 ASEAQNS
+455 NW
-462 SNVLLPIKTITENGK
+462 ITPCETKGEGEN
-477 QKNVYQINVS
+477 QQYVFEIPVS
-487 ALNTPIQVAAWGK
+487 ALNTSIPIATHGTKSK
-500 KSSWT
+500 KWFN
-505 DHTITFNFNTNT
+505 HTITFNFNTNT

-531 DNGNNGGSNNNG
+531 NNGNNGGSNNNG
-543 NNSNNGG
+543 NNGNNSG
-550 SSNNGGNTNNSGS
+550 SGNNGGNTNNSGS
-563 NNNSG
+563 NNNYG

-578 NTNGSTS
+578 NTNGSTG
-585 RVNSSTKLADGVYS
+585 RVNTSTKLADGVYS

-610 KVNITCS
+610 KVGITCS

-688 VYLAGAQAA
+688 VYLAGARAA

-706 MASESKKLDQEAPSI
+706 MDSESKKLDQEAPSI

-750 EIDLASGTQ
+750 EIDLASGTP

-766 SGEVQQSAEM
+766 SGEVQQSTEM

-797 EDGASEASK
+797 EDGASEVSQ

-821 IVKYLVVPEGVEIP
+821 IVKYLIVPEGVEIP

-866 GALDQVKA
+866 GALNQVKA
-874 VSSEEKDCTNETI
+874 VASEEKDCTNEII

-922 EILPKENSETQETLE
+922 EILPKEDSETQETLE

-959 DRSVDEEDELAQ
+959 DRSIDEEDELAQ

-984 EDKAETIYAELTK
+984 EDKAEAIYAELTK

>member
-29 ESSEIDQIQNVEIK
+29 ESSETDQIQNVEIK

-59 NSAEDSKVEIAKN
+59 NSAENLKEEIGKN

-85 VKEEPVSDNTNQEN
+85 VKEELVSDNTNQEN

-111 VEKNDKENQE
+111 VEKNDKKNQE
-121 KESPEQEVVVPEFK
+121 KESPEQETAVPEFK
-135 AEKVEAVVMNGK
+135 AEKVEAVVVNGK

-163 IGKKEDTEKTPEVK
+163 IGKKEDSEKTPEVK
-177 GEKNDL
+177 GEKNNL
-183 GGYDFVFETEAE
+183 SGYDFVFETEAE
-195 NLGQKLQFV
+195 YLGQKLQFV

-217 DMFLDMPSE
+217 DLFLDMPAE
-226 AQFPELTASVN
+226 AQFPELAASVN
-237 ELSGASLLSAGELQ
+237 EVAGANLLSAGEVQ
-251 SREVAA
+251 SKEVAA

-267 ASYTIDKSHISV
+267 ASYKV
-279 TGNAMFKIEKCILTN
+279 TAETGADMFKVVDCTLVSTKDKGMEAVIT
-294 EGGKMYARIRLSGTG
+294 LSRQGYDY
-309 FTRLYMGALAD
+309 LYMGRAEEAAEAD
-320 ANNIEASEG
+320 KNSWIPFN
-329 KDSASFISPEVVNDN
+329 EVN
-344 GKDKNEFVIPVASL
+344 GKYTYTIPVKAL
-358 NTPIQFSA
+358 NTGIEVASH
-366 RGSKGWTSERTI
+366 SKNNNKWYDRTI
-378 TFNSEGMQFQGIKD
+378 TFKSEGMQFQGLKE
-392 GTYEYKK
+392 GTYEYVK
-399 DSEKESQLSVETA
+399 DATNQVYTVTTDPGMFSVTEATLSKTA
-412 SANGKN
+412 
-418 MFKIDACKLE
+418 E
-428 KNESGMI
+428 GMKVKV
-435 AEITMSGTGYEK
+435 TLKGTGYDA
-447 LYIGSASE
+447 LYLGSKEDAKKDDGK
-455 ASEAQNS
+455 NW
-462 SNVLLPIKTITENGK
+462 ITPCETKGEGEN
-477 QKNVYQINVS
+477 QQYVFEIPVS
-487 ALNTPIQVAAWGK
+487 ALNTSIPIATHGTKSK
-500 KSSWT
+500 KWFN
-505 DHTITFNFNTNT
+505 HTITFNFNTNT

-531 DNGNNGGSNNNG
+531 NNENNGGSNNNG
-543 NNSNNGG
+543 NNGNNSG
-550 SSNNGGNTNNSGS
+550 SGNNGGNTNNSGS
-563 NNNSG
+563 NNNYG

-578 NTNGSTS
+578 NTNGSTG
-585 RVNSSTKLADGVYS
+585 RVNTSTKLADGVYS

-610 KVNITCS
+610 KVGITCS

-706 MASESKKLDQEAPSI
+706 MDSESKKLDQDAPSI

-750 EIDLASGTQ
+750 EIDLASGTP

-766 SGEVQQSAEM
+766 SGEVQQSTEM

-797 EDGASEASK
+797 EDGASEASQ

-821 IVKYLVVPEGVEIP
+821 IVKYLIVPDGVEIP

-866 GALDQVKA
+866 GALNQVKA
-874 VSSEEKDCTNETI
+874 VASEEKDCTNEII

-922 EILPKENSETQETLE
+922 EILPQEDSETQETLE

-959 DRSVDEEDELAQ
+959 DRSIDEEDELAQ

-984 EDKAETIYAELTK
+984 EDKAEAIYAELTK

>member
-1 MKRNSKRFLALFM
+1 MKRNSKRFLALFI

-29 ESSEIDQIQNVEIK
+29 ESSETDQIQNVEIK

-59 NSAEDSKVEIAKN
+59 NSAENSKEEIGKN

-111 VEKNDKENQE
+111 VEKNDKKNQENQE
-121 KESPEQEVVVPEFK
+121 KESPEQEAAVPEFK
-135 AEKVEAVVMNGK
+135 AEKVEAVVVNGK

-163 IGKKEDTEKTPEVK
+163 IGKKEDSEKTPEVK
-177 GEKNDL
+177 GEKNNL
-183 GGYDFVFETEAE
+183 SGYDFVFETEAE
-195 NLGQKLQFV
+195 YLGQKLQFV

-217 DMFLDMPSE
+217 DLFLDMPAE
-226 AQFPELTASVN
+226 AQFPELAASVN
-237 ELSGASLLSAGELQ
+237 EVAGANLLSAGEVQ
-251 SREVAA
+251 SKEVAA

-267 ASYTIDKSHISV
+267 ASYKV
-279 TGNAMFKIEKCILTN
+279 TAETGADMFKVVDCTLVSTKDKGMEAVIT
-294 EGGKMYARIRLSGTG
+294 LSRQGYDY
-309 FTRLYMGALAD
+309 LYMGRAEEAAEAD
-320 ANNIEASEG
+320 KNSWIPFN
-329 KDSASFISPEVVNDN
+329 EVN
-344 GKDKNEFVIPVASL
+344 GKYTYTIPVKAL
-358 NTPIQFSA
+358 NTGIEVASH
-366 RGSKGWTSERTI
+366 SKNNNKWYDRTI
-378 TFNSEGMQFQGIKD
+378 TFKSEGMQFQGLKE
-392 GTYEYKK
+392 GTYEYVK
-399 DSEKESQLSVETA
+399 DATNQVYTVTTDPGMFSVTEATLS
-412 SANGKN
+412 K
-418 MFKIDACKLE
+418 
-428 KNESGMI
+428 I
-435 AEITMSGTGYEK
+435 AEGMKVKVTLKGTGYDA
-447 LYIGSASE
+447 LYLGSKEDAKKDDGK
-455 ASEAQNS
+455 NW
-462 SNVLLPIKTITENGK
+462 ITPCETKGEGEN
-477 QKNVYQINVS
+477 QQYVFEIPVS
-487 ALNTPIQVAAWGK
+487 ALNTSIPIATHGRKSK
-500 KSSWT
+500 KWFN
-505 DHTITFNFNTNT
+505 HTITFNFNTNT

-531 DNGNNGGSNNNG
+531 NNENNGGSNNNG
-543 NNSNNGG
+543 NNGNNSG
-550 SSNNGGNTNNSGS
+550 SGNNGGNTNNSGS
-563 NNNSG
+563 NNNYG

-578 NTNGSTS
+578 NTNGSTG
-585 RVNSSTKLADGVYS
+585 RVNTSTKLADGVYS

-610 KVNITCS
+610 KVSITCS

-706 MASESKKLDQEAPSI
+706 MDSESKKLDQDAPSI

-750 EIDLASGTQ
+750 EIDLASGTP

-766 SGEVQQSAEM
+766 SGEVQQSTEM

-797 EDGASEASK
+797 EDGASEASQ

-821 IVKYLVVPEGVEIP
+821 IVKYLIVPDGVEIP

-866 GALDQVKA
+866 GALNQVKA
-874 VSSEEKDCTNETI
+874 VASEEKDCTNEII

-922 EILPKENSETQETLE
+922 EILPQEDSETQETLE
-937 DQLNTMKEIL
+937 NQLNTMKEIL

-959 DRSVDEEDELAQ
+959 DRSIDEEDELAQ

-984 EDKAETIYAELTK
+984 EDKAEAIYAELTK

>member
-1 MKRNSKRFLALFM
+1 MKRNSKRFLALFI

-29 ESSEIDQIQNVEIK
+29 ESSETDQIQNVEIK

-59 NSAEDSKVEIAKN
+59 NSAENSKEEIGKN

-111 VEKNDKENQE
+111 VEKNDKKNQENQE
-121 KESPEQEVVVPEFK
+121 KESPEQEAAVPEFK
-135 AEKVEAVVMNGK
+135 AEKVEAVVVNGK

-163 IGKKEDTEKTPEVK
+163 IGKKEDSEKTPEVK
-177 GEKNDL
+177 GEKNNL
-183 GGYDFVFETEAE
+183 SGYDFVFETEAE
-195 NLGQKLQFV
+195 YLGQKLQFV

-217 DMFLDMPSE
+217 DLFLDMPAE
-226 AQFPELTASVN
+226 AQFPELAASVN
-237 ELSGASLLSAGELQ
+237 EVAGANLLSAGEVQ
-251 SREVAA
+251 SKEVAA

-267 ASYTIDKSHISV
+267 ASYKV
-279 TGNAMFKIEKCILTN
+279 TAETGADMFKVVDCTLVSTKDKGMEAVIT
-294 EGGKMYARIRLSGTG
+294 LSRQGYDY
-309 FTRLYMGALAD
+309 LYMGRAEEAAEAD
-320 ANNIEASEG
+320 KNSWIPFN
-329 KDSASFISPEVVNDN
+329 EVN
-344 GKDKNEFVIPVASL
+344 GKYTYTIPVKAL
-358 NTPIQFSA
+358 NTGIEVASH
-366 RGSKGWTSERTI
+366 SKNNNKWYDRTI
-378 TFNSEGMQFQGIKD
+378 TFKSEGMQFQGLKE
-392 GTYEYKK
+392 GTYEYVK
-399 DSEKESQLSVETA
+399 DATNQVYTVTTDPGMFSVTEATLSKTA
-412 SANGKN
+412 
-418 MFKIDACKLE
+418 E
-428 KNESGMI
+428 GMKVKV
-435 AEITMSGTGYEK
+435 TLKGTGYDA
-447 LYIGSASE
+447 LYLGSKEDAKKDDGK
-455 ASEAQNS
+455 NW
-462 SNVLLPIKTITENGK
+462 ITPCETKGEGEN
-477 QKNVYQINVS
+477 QQYVFEIPVS
-487 ALNTPIQVAAWGK
+487 ALNTSIPIATHGRKSK
-500 KSSWT
+500 KWFN
-505 DHTITFNFNTNT
+505 HTITFNFNTNT

-531 DNGNNGGSNNNG
+531 NNENNGGSNNNG
-543 NNSNNGG
+543 NNGNNSG
-550 SSNNGGNTNNSGS
+550 SGNNGGNTNNSGS
-563 NNNSG
+563 NNNYG

-578 NTNGSTS
+578 NTNGSTG
-585 RVNSSTKLADGVYS
+585 RVNTSTKLADGVYS

-610 KVNITCS
+610 KVSITCS

-706 MASESKKLDQEAPSI
+706 MDSESKKLDQDAPSI

-750 EIDLASGTQ
+750 EIDLASGTP

-766 SGEVQQSAEM
+766 SGEVQQSTEM

-797 EDGASEASK
+797 EDGASEASQ

-821 IVKYLVVPEGVEIP
+821 IVKYLIVPDGVEIP

-866 GALDQVKA
+866 GALNQVKA
-874 VSSEEKDCTNETI
+874 VASEEKDCTNEII

-922 EILPKENSETQETLE
+922 EILPQEDSETQETLE

-959 DRSVDEEDELAQ
+959 DRSIDEEDELAQ

-984 EDKAETIYAELTK
+984 EDKAEAIYAELTK

>member
-1 MKRNSKRFLALFM
+1 MKRDYKRFLALFM

-29 ESSEIDQIQNVEIK
+29 ESSETDQIQNVEEK

-50 EDSETNEKS
+50 EDSQKNEKS
-59 NSAEDSKVEIAKN
+59 DSAEDSKEETSKN

-85 VKEEPVSDNTNQEN
+85 VKEEQVSDNTNQGN
-99 VQENGNQNITSN
+99 VQENDGQNITSN
-111 VEKNDKENQE
+111 VEKNNKKNQE

-135 AEKVEAVVMNGK
+135 AEKVEAVVVNGK

-177 GEKNDL
+177 GEKNNL

-195 NLGQKLQFV
+195 NLGQKLQYV

-217 DMFLDMPSE
+217 DMFLDMPAE
-226 AQFPELTASVN
+226 AQFPELAASVN
-237 ELSGASLLSAGELQ
+237 EVAGANLLSVGEVQ
-251 SREVAA
+251 SKEVAA

-267 ASYTIDKSHISV
+267 ASYKVEATSNS
-279 TGNAMFKIEKCILTN
+279 GMFNIVDCVLTSTSKGM
-294 EGGKMYARIRLSGTG
+294 EAVITLSGTSYKK
-309 FTRLYMGALAD
+309 LYMGTAEEAEK
-320 ANNIEASEG
+320 ANEE
-329 KDSASFISPEVVNDN
+329 SFIPYIEVN
-344 GKDKNEFVIPVASL
+344 GKYTYKIP
-358 NTPIQFSA
+358 
-366 RGSKGWTSERTI
+366 
-378 TFNSEGMQFQGIKD
+378 
-392 GTYEYKK
+392 
-399 DSEKESQLSVETA
+399 
-412 SANGKN
+412 
-418 MFKIDACKLE
+418 
-428 KNESGMI
+428 
-435 AEITMSGTGYEK
+435 
-447 LYIGSASE
+447 
-455 ASEAQNS
+455 
-462 SNVLLPIKTITENGK
+462 
-477 QKNVYQINVS
+477 VS
-487 ALNTPIQVAAWGK
+487 ALNTPIKISAYA
-500 KSSWT
+500 KSRKDQQYHWY
-505 DHTITFNFNTNT
+505 DRTITFNFNTNT
-517 VDAGEDQSNSGDNG
+517 VDAGKDQSNSGDNG
-531 DNGNNGGSNNNG
+531 NNGNNGGSNNNG
-543 NNSNNGG
+543 NNSNNSGLG
-550 SSNNGGNTNNSGS
+550 NNGGSANNSGS

-578 NTNGSTS
+578 NTNGSTG
-585 RVNSSTKLADGVYS
+585 RVNTSTKLADGVYS

-610 KVNITCS
+610 KVSITCS

-630 TFSSSHYQYVKA
+630 AFSSSHYQYVKA
-642 NGSKYL
+642 NGSTYY
-648 PVSQGGSTTF
+648 PTSQGSSTTF

-750 EIDLASGTQ
+750 EIDLASGTL

-766 SGEVQQSAEM
+766 SGEVQQSTEM

-821 IVKYLVVPEGVEIP
+821 IVKYLIVPEGVEIP

-922 EILPKENSETQETLE
+922 EILPKEDSETQETLE

>member
-1 MKRNSKRFLALFM
+1 MKRNSKKFLALFM
-14 AVSMSVTPTTVLHAE
+14 VVAMSVTPTTALYAE
-29 ESSEIDQIQNVEIK
+29 EMNDADKLQNVGEQLENTETEENHQDIVNEGDKKEDIEKKSQEDTVQGTQDEIKDIQNNDSLTEVQPENKLSEETEQTKEIQK
-43 QDENIAQ
+43 DKAQ
-50 EDSETNEKS
+50 ENESQK
-59 NSAEDSKVEIAKN
+59 NTFQEEAEQLVEA
-72 EQAEVKDTQDNVP
+72 
-85 VKEEPVSDNTNQEN
+85 
-99 VQENGNQNITSN
+99 
-111 VEKNDKENQE
+111 
-121 KESPEQEVVVPEFK
+121 FK
-135 AEKVEAVVMNGK
+135 AEKVEAVILNGK

-152 STKDENYDKIY
+152 STNNQDYDKIY
-163 IGKKEDTEKTPEVK
+163 IGKKEAINQAQEVTGK
-177 GEKNDL
+177 ENSL
-183 GGYDFVFETEAE
+183 GGFDFIFETEAE

-204 PHLTEKNEWYSEK
+204 PHLKEQNVWYLEK
-217 DMFLDMPSE
+217 DMYLDMPEE
-226 AQFPELTASVN
+226 AQFPELLTSVN
-237 ELSGASLLSAGELQ
+237 EASGANLLSMA
-251 SREVAA
+251 EVQAIEVPA
-257 GHKTVELIDG
+257 GHKSVELIDG
-267 ASYTIDKSHISV
+267 ASYKATAE
-279 TGNAMFKIEKCILTN
+279 TGEKMFKVVDCVVKSTESGMTAVIT
-294 EGGKMYARIRLSGTG
+294 LSGTG
-309 FTRLYMGALAD
+309 YDYLYMGTAEEAAKAD
-320 ANNIEASEG
+320 QSSYIKYKEVGG
-329 KDSASFISPEVVNDN
+329 KYTYE
-344 GKDKNEFVIPVASL
+344 IPV
-358 NTPIQFSA
+358 
-366 RGSKGWTSERTI
+366 E
-378 TFNSEGMQFQGIKD
+378 
-392 GTYEYKK
+392 
-399 DSEKESQLSVETA
+399 
-412 SANGKN
+412 
-418 MFKIDACKLE
+418 
-428 KNESGMI
+428 
-435 AEITMSGTGYEK
+435 
-447 LYIGSASE
+447 
-455 ASEAQNS
+455 
-462 SNVLLPIKTITENGK
+462 
-477 QKNVYQINVS
+477 
-487 ALNTPIQVAAWGK
+487 ALNTAIKV
-500 KSSWT
+500 SSHSIRKNKWYDRT
-505 DHTITFNFNTNT
+505 VTIIPKTTK
-517 VDAGEDQSNSGDNG
+517 VDAGENKSDPENPGKDDSGNSGSSGNPDGTGGSSNSTGSGSGTNA
-531 DNGNNGGSNNNG
+531 GNNGSQNG
-543 NNSNNGG
+543 NNSDNQY
-550 SSNNGGNTNNSGS
+550 SSS
-563 NNNSG
+563 
-568 QNGSDNKYDS
+568 
-578 NTNGSTS
+578 TNGTTS
-585 RVNSSTKLADGVYS
+585 RVNTSTRLEDGTYK

-610 KVNITCS
+610 KVGINCS

-630 TFSSSHYQYVKA
+630 AFSSSHYQYVKA
-642 NGSKYL
+642 NGSTYY
-648 PVSQGGSTTF
+648 PTSQGSSTTF

-750 EIDLASGTQ
+750 EIDLASGTP

-766 SGEVQQSAEM
+766 SGEVQQSTEM

-797 EDGASEASK
+797 EDGASEASQ

-821 IVKYLVVPEGVEIP
+821 IVKYLIVPDGVEIP

-866 GALDQVKA
+866 GALNQVKA
-874 VSSEEKDCTNETI
+874 VASEEKDCTNETI

-922 EILPKENSETQETLE
+922 EILPKEDSETQETLE

-959 DRSVDEEDELAQ
+959 DRSIDEEDELAQ

-977 YGAIFGC
+977 YGAIFDC
-984 EDKAETIYAELTK
+984 EDKAEAIYAELTK

>member
-1 MKRNSKRFLALFM
+1 MKRNSKKFLALFM
-14 AVSMSVTPTTVLHAE
+14 AVAMSVTPTTALYAE
-29 ESSEIDQIQNVEIK
+29 EMNDADKLQNVGEQLENTETEENHQDIVNEVDKKEDIEKKSQEDTVQGTQDEIKDIQNNDSLTEVQPENKLSEETEQTKEIQK
-43 QDENIAQ
+43 DKAQ
-50 EDSETNEKS
+50 ENESQK
-59 NSAEDSKVEIAKN
+59 NTFQEEAEQLVEA
-72 EQAEVKDTQDNVP
+72 
-85 VKEEPVSDNTNQEN
+85 
-99 VQENGNQNITSN
+99 
-111 VEKNDKENQE
+111 
-121 KESPEQEVVVPEFK
+121 FK
-135 AEKVEAVVMNGK
+135 AEKVEAVILNGK

-152 STKDENYDKIY
+152 STNNQDYDKIY
-163 IGKKEDTEKTPEVK
+163 IGKKEAINQAQEVTGK
-177 GEKNDL
+177 ENSL
-183 GGYDFVFETEAE
+183 GGFDFIFETEAE

-204 PHLTEKNEWYSEK
+204 PHLKEQNVWYLEK
-217 DMFLDMPSE
+217 DMYLDMPEE
-226 AQFPELTASVN
+226 AQFPELLTSVN
-237 ELSGASLLSAGELQ
+237 EASGANLLSMA
-251 SREVAA
+251 EVQAIEVPA
-257 GHKTVELIDG
+257 GHKSVELIDG
-267 ASYTIDKSHISV
+267 ASYKATAE
-279 TGNAMFKIEKCILTN
+279 TGEKMFKVVDCVVKSTESGMTAVIT
-294 EGGKMYARIRLSGTG
+294 LSGTG
-309 FTRLYMGALAD
+309 YDYLYMGTAEEAAKAD
-320 ANNIEASEG
+320 QSSYIKYKEVGG
-329 KDSASFISPEVVNDN
+329 KYTYE
-344 GKDKNEFVIPVASL
+344 IPV
-358 NTPIQFSA
+358 
-366 RGSKGWTSERTI
+366 E
-378 TFNSEGMQFQGIKD
+378 
-392 GTYEYKK
+392 
-399 DSEKESQLSVETA
+399 
-412 SANGKN
+412 
-418 MFKIDACKLE
+418 
-428 KNESGMI
+428 
-435 AEITMSGTGYEK
+435 
-447 LYIGSASE
+447 
-455 ASEAQNS
+455 
-462 SNVLLPIKTITENGK
+462 
-477 QKNVYQINVS
+477 
-487 ALNTPIQVAAWGK
+487 ALNTAIKV
-500 KSSWT
+500 SSHSIRKNQWYDRT
-505 DHTITFNFNTNT
+505 VTIIPKTTK
-517 VDAGEDQSNSGDNG
+517 VDAGENKSDPENPGKDDSGNSGSSGNPGGTGGSSNSTGSGSGTNA
-531 DNGNNGGSNNNG
+531 GNNGSQNG
-543 NNSNNGG
+543 NNSDNQY
-550 SSNNGGNTNNSGS
+550 SSS
-563 NNNSG
+563 
-568 QNGSDNKYDS
+568 
-578 NTNGSTS
+578 TNGTTS
-585 RVNSSTKLADGVYS
+585 RVNTSTRLEDGTYK

-610 KVNITCS
+610 KVDITCS

-697 EGSSVIGAG
+697 EGRSVIGAG

-750 EIDLASGTQ
+750 EIDLASGTP

-766 SGEVQQSAEM
+766 SGEVQQSTEM
-776 TQSGRVETKTTDQSK
+776 TQSGRIETKTTDQSK

-797 EDGASEASK
+797 EDGASEASQ

-821 IVKYLVVPEGVEIP
+821 IVKYLIVPEGVEIP

-856 DVILDKLEQL
+856 DVILDKLERL
-866 GALDQVKA
+866 GALNQVKA
-874 VSSEEKDCTNETI
+874 VASEEKDCTNEII

-922 EILPKENSETQETLE
+922 EILPKEDSETQETLE

-959 DRSVDEEDELAQ
+959 DRSIDEEDELAQ

-984 EDKAETIYAELTK
+984 EDKAEAIYAELTK

>member
-1 MKRNSKRFLALFM
+1 MKRNSKKFLALFM
-14 AVSMSVTPTTVLHAE
+14 VVAMSVTPTTALYAE
-29 ESSEIDQIQNVEIK
+29 EMNDADKLQNVGEQLENTETEENHQDIVNEVDKKEDIEKKSQEDTVQGTQDEIKDIQNNDSLTEVQPENKLSEETEQTKEIQK
-43 QDENIAQ
+43 DKAQ
-50 EDSETNEKS
+50 ENESQK
-59 NSAEDSKVEIAKN
+59 NTFQEEAEQLVEA
-72 EQAEVKDTQDNVP
+72 
-85 VKEEPVSDNTNQEN
+85 
-99 VQENGNQNITSN
+99 
-111 VEKNDKENQE
+111 
-121 KESPEQEVVVPEFK
+121 FK
-135 AEKVEAVVMNGK
+135 AEKVEAVILNGK

-152 STKDENYDKIY
+152 STNNQDYDKIY
-163 IGKKEDTEKTPEVK
+163 IGKKEAINQAQEVTGK
-177 GEKNDL
+177 ENSL
-183 GGYDFVFETEAE
+183 GGFDFIFETEAE

-204 PHLTEKNEWYSEK
+204 PHLKEQNVWYLEK
-217 DMFLDMPSE
+217 DMYLDMPEE
-226 AQFPELTASVN
+226 AQFPELLTSVN
-237 ELSGASLLSAGELQ
+237 EASGANLLSMA
-251 SREVAA
+251 EVQAIEVPA
-257 GHKTVELIDG
+257 GHKSVELIDG
-267 ASYTIDKSHISV
+267 ASYKATAE
-279 TGNAMFKIEKCILTN
+279 TGEKMFKVVDCVVKSTESGMTAVIT
-294 EGGKMYARIRLSGTG
+294 LSGTG
-309 FTRLYMGALAD
+309 YDYLYMGTAEEAAKAD
-320 ANNIEASEG
+320 QSSYIKYKEVDG
-329 KDSASFISPEVVNDN
+329 KYTYE
-344 GKDKNEFVIPVASL
+344 IPVEAL
-358 NTPIQFSA
+358 NTGIKVASHSI
-366 RGSKGWTSERTI
+366 RKNKWYDRTI
-378 TFNSEGMQFQGIKD
+378 TISSDGMKFQKLDEG
-392 GTYEYKK
+392 EYNCTA
-399 DSEKESQLSVETA
+399 ETGES
-412 SANGKN
+412 
-418 MFKIDACKLE
+418 MFKVVDCVVKST
-428 KNESGMI
+428 ESGMT
-435 AEITMSGTGYEK
+435 AMITLSGTGYDY
-447 LYIGSASE
+447 LYMGTAEE
-455 ASEAQNS
+455 AAKADQS
-462 SNVLLPIKTITENGK
+462 SYIKYKEVGGK
-477 QKNVYQINVS
+477 YTYEIPVE
-487 ALNTPIQVAAWGK
+487 ALNTAIKV
-500 KSSWT
+500 SSHSIRKNKWYDRT
-505 DHTITFNFNTNT
+505 VTIIPKTTK
-517 VDAGEDQSNSGDNG
+517 VDAGENKSDPENPGKDDSGNSGSSGNPDGTGGSSNSTGSGSGTNA
-531 DNGNNGGSNNNG
+531 GNNGSQNG
-543 NNSNNGG
+543 NNSDNQY
-550 SSNNGGNTNNSGS
+550 SSS
-563 NNNSG
+563 
-568 QNGSDNKYDS
+568 
-578 NTNGSTS
+578 TNGTTS
-585 RVNSSTKLADGVYS
+585 RVNTSTRLEDGTYK

-610 KVNITCS
+610 KVGITCS

-642 NGSKYL
+642 NGNKYL

-750 EIDLASGTQ
+750 EIDLASGTL

-766 SGEVQQSAEM
+766 SGEVQQSTEM

-821 IVKYLVVPEGVEIP
+821 IVKYLIVPDGVEIP

-922 EILPKENSETQETLE
+922 EILPKEDSETQETLE

-977 YGAIFGC
+977 YGAIFDC
-984 EDKAETIYAELTK
+984 EDKAEAIYAELTK

>member
-29 ESSEIDQIQNVEIK
+29 ESSETDQIQNVEIK

-59 NSAEDSKVEIAKN
+59 NSAENSKEEIGKN

-111 VEKNDKENQE
+111 VEKNDKKNQENQE
-121 KESPEQEVVVPEFK
+121 KESPEQETAVPEFK
-135 AEKVEAVVMNGK
+135 AEKVEAVVVNGK

-163 IGKKEDTEKTPEVK
+163 IGKKEDSEKTPEVK
-177 GEKNDL
+177 GEKNNL

-217 DMFLDMPSE
+217 DLFLDMPAE
-226 AQFPELTASVN
+226 AQFTELAASVN
-237 ELSGASLLSAGELQ
+237 EVAGANLLSAGEVQ
-251 SREVAA
+251 SKEVAA

-267 ASYTIDKSHISV
+267 ASYKV
-279 TGNAMFKIEKCILTN
+279 TAETGADMFKVVDCILVSTKDKGM
-294 EGGKMYARIRLSGTG
+294 EAVITLSRQGYDY
-309 FTRLYMGALAD
+309 LYMGRAEEAAKAD
-320 ANNIEASEG
+320 KNNWIP
-329 KDSASFISPEVVNDN
+329 FNEVN
-344 GKDKNEFVIPVASL
+344 GKYTYTIPVKAL
-358 NTPIQFSA
+358 NTGIEVASH
-366 RGSKGWTSERTI
+366 SKNNNKWYDRTI
-378 TFNSEGMQFQGIKD
+378 TFKSEGMQFQGLKE
-392 GTYEYKK
+392 GTYEYVK
-399 DSEKESQLSVETA
+399 DATNQVYTVTTDPGMFSVTEATLSKTA
-412 SANGKN
+412 
-418 MFKIDACKLE
+418 E
-428 KNESGMI
+428 GMKVKV
-435 AEITMSGTGYEK
+435 TLKGTGYDA
-447 LYIGSASE
+447 LYLGSKEDAKKDDGK
-455 ASEAQNS
+455 NW
-462 SNVLLPIKTITENGK
+462 ITPCETKGEGEN
-477 QKNVYQINVS
+477 QQYAFEIPVS
-487 ALNTPIQVAAWGK
+487 ALNTSIPIATHGTKSK
-500 KSSWT
+500 KWFN
-505 DHTITFNFNTNT
+505 HTITFNFNTNT

-531 DNGNNGGSNNNG
+531 NNGNNGGSNNNG
-543 NNSNNGG
+543 NNGNNSG
-550 SSNNGGNTNNSGS
+550 SGNNGGNTNNSGS
-563 NNNSG
+563 NNNYG

-578 NTNGSTS
+578 NTNGSTG
-585 RVNSSTKLADGVYS
+585 RVNTSTKLADGVYS

-610 KVNITCS
+610 KVGITCS

-688 VYLAGAQAA
+688 VYLAGAQEA

-750 EIDLASGTQ
+750 EIDLASGTP

-766 SGEVQQSAEM
+766 SGEVQQSTEM

-797 EDGASEASK
+797 EDGASEASQ

-821 IVKYLVVPEGVEIP
+821 VVKYLIVPEGVEIP

-866 GALDQVKA
+866 GALNQVKA
-874 VSSEEKDCTNETI
+874 VASEEKDCTNEII

-922 EILPKENSETQETLE
+922 EILPQEDSETQETLE

-959 DRSVDEEDELAQ
+959 DRSIDEEDELAQ

-984 EDKAETIYAELTK
+984 EDKAEAIYAELTK

>member
-1 MKRNSKRFLALFM
+1 MKRNSKRFLALFI

-29 ESSEIDQIQNVEIK
+29 ESSETDQIQNVEIK

-59 NSAEDSKVEIAKN
+59 NSAENSKEEIGKN

-111 VEKNDKENQE
+111 VEKNDKKNQENQE
-121 KESPEQEVVVPEFK
+121 KESPEQEAAVPEFK
-135 AEKVEAVVMNGK
+135 AEKVEAVVVNGK

-163 IGKKEDTEKTPEVK
+163 IGKKEDSEKTPEVK
-177 GEKNDL
+177 GEKNNL
-183 GGYDFVFETEAE
+183 SGYDFVFETEAE
-195 NLGQKLQFV
+195 YLGQKLQFV

-217 DMFLDMPSE
+217 DLFLDMPAE
-226 AQFPELTASVN
+226 AQFPELAASVN
-237 ELSGASLLSAGELQ
+237 EVAGANLLSAGEVQ
-251 SREVAA
+251 SKEVAA

-267 ASYTIDKSHISV
+267 ASYKV
-279 TGNAMFKIEKCILTN
+279 TAETGADMFKVVDCTLVSTKDKGMEAVIT
-294 EGGKMYARIRLSGTG
+294 LSRQGYDY
-309 FTRLYMGALAD
+309 LYMGRAEEAAEAD
-320 ANNIEASEG
+320 KNSWIPFN
-329 KDSASFISPEVVNDN
+329 EVN
-344 GKDKNEFVIPVASL
+344 GKYTYTIPVKAL
-358 NTPIQFSA
+358 NTGIEVASH
-366 RGSKGWTSERTI
+366 SKNNNKWYDRTI
-378 TFNSEGMQFQGIKD
+378 TFKSEGMQFQGLKE
-392 GTYEYKK
+392 GTYEYVK
-399 DSEKESQLSVETA
+399 DATNQVYTVTTDPGMFSVTEATLSKTA
-412 SANGKN
+412 
-418 MFKIDACKLE
+418 E
-428 KNESGMI
+428 GMKVKV
-435 AEITMSGTGYEK
+435 TLKGTGYDA
-447 LYIGSASE
+447 LYLGSKEDAKKDDGK
-455 ASEAQNS
+455 NW
-462 SNVLLPIKTITENGK
+462 ITPCETKGEGEN
-477 QKNVYQINVS
+477 QQYVFEIPVS
-487 ALNTPIQVAAWGK
+487 ALNTSIPIATHGTKSK
-500 KSSWT
+500 KWFN
-505 DHTITFNFNTNT
+505 HTITFNFNTNT

-531 DNGNNGGSNNNG
+531 NNENNGGSNNNG
-543 NNSNNGG
+543 NNGNNSG
-550 SSNNGGNTNNSGS
+550 SGNNGGNTNNSGS
-563 NNNSG
+563 NNNYG

-578 NTNGSTS
+578 NTNGSTG
-585 RVNSSTKLADGVYS
+585 RVNTSTKLADGVYS

-610 KVNITCS
+610 KVGITCS

-706 MASESKKLDQEAPSI
+706 MDSESKKLDQDAPSI

-750 EIDLASGTQ
+750 EIDLASGTP

-766 SGEVQQSAEM
+766 SGEVQQSTEM

-797 EDGASEASK
+797 EDGASEASQ

-821 IVKYLVVPEGVEIP
+821 IVKYLIVPDGVEIP

-866 GALDQVKA
+866 GALNQVKA
-874 VSSEEKDCTNETI
+874 VASEEKDCTNEII

-922 EILPKENSETQETLE
+922 EILPQEDSETQETLE

-959 DRSVDEEDELAQ
+959 DRSIDEEDELAQ

-984 EDKAETIYAELTK
+984 EDKAEAIYAELTK

>member
-1 MKRNSKRFLALFM
+1 MKRNSKRFLALFI

-29 ESSEIDQIQNVEIK
+29 ESSETDQIQNVEIK

-59 NSAEDSKVEIAKN
+59 NSAENSKEEIGKN

-111 VEKNDKENQE
+111 VEKNDKKNQENQE
-121 KESPEQEVVVPEFK
+121 KESPEQEAAVPEFK
-135 AEKVEAVVMNGK
+135 AEKVEAVVVNGK

-163 IGKKEDTEKTPEVK
+163 IGKKEDSEKTPEVK
-177 GEKNDL
+177 GEKNNL
-183 GGYDFVFETEAE
+183 SGYDFVFETEAE
-195 NLGQKLQFV
+195 YLGQKLQFV

-217 DMFLDMPSE
+217 DLFLDMPAE
-226 AQFPELTASVN
+226 AQFPELAASVN
-237 ELSGASLLSAGELQ
+237 EVAGANLLSAGEVQ
-251 SREVAA
+251 SKEVAA

-267 ASYTIDKSHISV
+267 ASYKV
-279 TGNAMFKIEKCILTN
+279 TAETGADMFKVVDCTLVSTKDKGMEAVIT
-294 EGGKMYARIRLSGTG
+294 LSRQGYDY
-309 FTRLYMGALAD
+309 LYMGRAEEAAKAD
-320 ANNIEASEG
+320 KNSWIPFN
-329 KDSASFISPEVVNDN
+329 EVN
-344 GKDKNEFVIPVASL
+344 GKYTYTIPVKAL
-358 NTPIQFSA
+358 NTGIEVASH
-366 RGSKGWTSERTI
+366 SKNNNKWYDRTI
-378 TFNSEGMQFQGIKD
+378 TFKSEGMQFQGLKE
-392 GTYEYKK
+392 GTYEYVK
-399 DSEKESQLSVETA
+399 DATNQVYTVTTDPGMFSVTEATLS
-412 SANGKN
+412 K
-418 MFKIDACKLE
+418 
-428 KNESGMI
+428 I
-435 AEITMSGTGYEK
+435 AEGMKVKVTLKGTGYDA
-447 LYIGSASE
+447 LYLGSKEDAKKDDGK
-455 ASEAQNS
+455 NW
-462 SNVLLPIKTITENGK
+462 ITPCETKGEGEN
-477 QKNVYQINVS
+477 QQYVFEIPVS
-487 ALNTPIQVAAWGK
+487 ALNTSIPIATHGTKSK
-500 KSSWT
+500 KWFN
-505 DHTITFNFNTNT
+505 HTITFNFNTNT

-531 DNGNNGGSNNNG
+531 NNENNGGSNNNG
-543 NNSNNGG
+543 NNGNNSG
-550 SSNNGGNTNNSGS
+550 SGNNGGNTNNSGS
-563 NNNSG
+563 NNNYG

-578 NTNGSTS
+578 NTNGSTG
-585 RVNSSTKLADGVYS
+585 RVNTSTKLADGVYS

-610 KVNITCS
+610 KVSITCS

-706 MASESKKLDQEAPSI
+706 MDSESKKLDQDAPSI

-750 EIDLASGTQ
+750 EIDLASGTP

-766 SGEVQQSAEM
+766 SGEVQQSTEM

-797 EDGASEASK
+797 EDGASEASQ

-821 IVKYLVVPEGVEIP
+821 IVKYLIVPDGVEIP

-866 GALDQVKA
+866 GALNQVKA
-874 VSSEEKDCTNETI
+874 VASEEKDCTNEII

-922 EILPKENSETQETLE
+922 EILPQEDSETQETLE

-959 DRSVDEEDELAQ
+959 DRSIDEEDELAQ

-984 EDKAETIYAELTK
+984 EDKAEAIYAELTK

>member
-1 MKRNSKRFLALFM
+1 MKRNSKRFLALFI

-29 ESSEIDQIQNVEIK
+29 ESSETDQIQNVEIK

-59 NSAEDSKVEIAKN
+59 NSAENSKEEIGKN

-111 VEKNDKENQE
+111 VEKNDKKNQENQE
-121 KESPEQEVVVPEFK
+121 KESPEQEAAVPEFK
-135 AEKVEAVVMNGK
+135 AEKVEAVVVNGK

-163 IGKKEDTEKTPEVK
+163 IGKKEDSEKTPEVK
-177 GEKNDL
+177 GEKNNL
-183 GGYDFVFETEAE
+183 SGYDFVFETEAE
-195 NLGQKLQFV
+195 YLGQKLQFV

-217 DMFLDMPSE
+217 DLFLDMPAE
-226 AQFPELTASVN
+226 AQFPELAASVN
-237 ELSGASLLSAGELQ
+237 EVAGANLLSAGEVQ
-251 SREVAA
+251 SKEVAA

-267 ASYTIDKSHISV
+267 ASYKV
-279 TGNAMFKIEKCILTN
+279 TAETGADMFKVVDCTLVSTKDKGMEAVIT
-294 EGGKMYARIRLSGTG
+294 LSRQGYDY
-309 FTRLYMGALAD
+309 LYMGRAEEAAEAD
-320 ANNIEASEG
+320 KNSWIPFN
-329 KDSASFISPEVVNDN
+329 EVN
-344 GKDKNEFVIPVASL
+344 GKYTYTIPVKAL
-358 NTPIQFSA
+358 NTGIEVASH
-366 RGSKGWTSERTI
+366 SKNNNKWYDRTI
-378 TFNSEGMQFQGIKD
+378 TFKSEGMQFQGLKE
-392 GTYEYKK
+392 GTYEYVK
-399 DSEKESQLSVETA
+399 DATNQVYTVTTDPGMFSVTEATLS
-412 SANGKN
+412 K
-418 MFKIDACKLE
+418 
-428 KNESGMI
+428 I
-435 AEITMSGTGYEK
+435 AEGMKVKVTLKGTGYDA
-447 LYIGSASE
+447 LYLGSKEDAKKDDGK
-455 ASEAQNS
+455 NW
-462 SNVLLPIKTITENGK
+462 ITPCETKGEGEN
-477 QKNVYQINVS
+477 QQYVFEIPVS
-487 ALNTPIQVAAWGK
+487 ALNTSIPIATHGRKSK
-500 KSSWT
+500 KWFN
-505 DHTITFNFNTNT
+505 HTITFNFNTNT

-531 DNGNNGGSNNNG
+531 NNENNGGSNNNG
-543 NNSNNGG
+543 NNGNNSG
-550 SSNNGGNTNNSGS
+550 SGNNGGNTNNSGS
-563 NNNSG
+563 NNNYG

-578 NTNGSTS
+578 NTNGSTG
-585 RVNSSTKLADGVYS
+585 RVNTSTKLADGVYS

-610 KVNITCS
+610 KVSITCS

-706 MASESKKLDQEAPSI
+706 MDSESKKLDQDAPSI

-750 EIDLASGTQ
+750 EIDLASGTP

-766 SGEVQQSAEM
+766 STEM

-797 EDGASEASK
+797 EDGASEASQ

-821 IVKYLVVPEGVEIP
+821 IVKYLIVPDGVEIP

-866 GALDQVKA
+866 GALNQVKA
-874 VSSEEKDCTNETI
+874 VASEEKDCTNEII

-922 EILPKENSETQETLE
+922 EILPQEDSETQETLE
-937 DQLNTMKEIL
+937 NQLNTMKEIL

-959 DRSVDEEDELAQ
+959 DRSIDEEDELAQ

-984 EDKAETIYAELTK
+984 EDKAEAIYAELTK

>member
-1 MKRNSKRFLALFM
+1 MKRNSKRFLALFI

-29 ESSEIDQIQNVEIK
+29 ESSETDQIQNVEIK

-59 NSAEDSKVEIAKN
+59 NSAENSKEEIGKN

-111 VEKNDKENQE
+111 VEKNDKKNQENQE
-121 KESPEQEVVVPEFK
+121 KESPEQEAAVPEFK
-135 AEKVEAVVMNGK
+135 AEKVEAVVVNGK

-163 IGKKEDTEKTPEVK
+163 IGKKEDSEKTPEVK
-177 GEKNDL
+177 GEKNNL
-183 GGYDFVFETEAE
+183 SGYDFVFETEAE
-195 NLGQKLQFV
+195 YLGQKLQFV

-217 DMFLDMPSE
+217 DLFLDMPAE
-226 AQFPELTASVN
+226 AQFPELAASVN
-237 ELSGASLLSAGELQ
+237 EVAGANLLSAGEVQ
-251 SREVAA
+251 SKEVAA

-267 ASYTIDKSHISV
+267 ASYKV
-279 TGNAMFKIEKCILTN
+279 TAETGADMFKVVDCTLVSTKDKGMEAVIT
-294 EGGKMYARIRLSGTG
+294 LSRQGYDY
-309 FTRLYMGALAD
+309 LYMGRAEEAAEAD
-320 ANNIEASEG
+320 KNSWIPFN
-329 KDSASFISPEVVNDN
+329 EVN
-344 GKDKNEFVIPVASL
+344 GKYTYTIPVKAL
-358 NTPIQFSA
+358 NTGIEVASH
-366 RGSKGWTSERTI
+366 SKNNNKWYDRTI
-378 TFNSEGMQFQGIKD
+378 TFKSEGMQFQGLKE
-392 GTYEYKK
+392 GTYEYVK
-399 DSEKESQLSVETA
+399 DATNQVYTVTTDPGMFSVTEATLS
-412 SANGKN
+412 K
-418 MFKIDACKLE
+418 
-428 KNESGMI
+428 I
-435 AEITMSGTGYEK
+435 AEGMKVKVTLKGTGYDA
-447 LYIGSASE
+447 LYLGSKEDAKKDDGK
-455 ASEAQNS
+455 NW
-462 SNVLLPIKTITENGK
+462 ITPCETKGEGEN
-477 QKNVYQINVS
+477 QQYVFEIPVS
-487 ALNTPIQVAAWGK
+487 ALNTSIPIATHGRKSK
-500 KSSWT
+500 KWFN
-505 DHTITFNFNTNT
+505 HTITFNFNTNT

-531 DNGNNGGSNNNG
+531 NNENNGGSNNNG
-543 NNSNNGG
+543 NNGNNSG
-550 SSNNGGNTNNSGS
+550 SGNNGGNTNNSGS
-563 NNNSG
+563 NNNYG

-578 NTNGSTS
+578 NTNGSTG
-585 RVNSSTKLADGVYS
+585 RVNTSTKLADGVYS

-610 KVNITCS
+610 KVSITCS

-706 MASESKKLDQEAPSI
+706 MDSESKKLDQDAPSI

-750 EIDLASGTQ
+750 EIDLASGTP

-766 SGEVQQSAEM
+766 SGEVQQSTEM

-797 EDGASEASK
+797 EDGASEASQ

-821 IVKYLVVPEGVEIP
+821 IVKYLIVPDGVEIP

-866 GALDQVKA
+866 GALNQVKA
-874 VSSEEKDCTNETI
+874 VASEEKDCTNEII

-922 EILPKENSETQETLE
+922 EILPQEDSETQETLE
-937 DQLNTMKEIL
+937 NQLNTMKEIL

-959 DRSVDEEDELAQ
+959 DCSIDEEDELAQ

-984 EDKAETIYAELTK
+984 EDKAEAIYAELTK

>member
-29 ESSEIDQIQNVEIK
+29 ESSETDQIQNVEIK

-59 NSAEDSKVEIAKN
+59 NSAENSKEEIGKN

-111 VEKNDKENQE
+111 VEKNDKKNQENQE
-121 KESPEQEVVVPEFK
+121 KESPEQEAAVPEFK
-135 AEKVEAVVMNGK
+135 AEKVEAVVVNGK

-163 IGKKEDTEKTPEVK
+163 IGKKEDSEKTPEVK
-177 GEKNDL
+177 GEKNNL
-183 GGYDFVFETEAE
+183 SGYDFVFETEAE
-195 NLGQKLQFV
+195 YLGQKLQFV

-217 DMFLDMPSE
+217 DLFLDMPAE
-226 AQFPELTASVN
+226 AQFPELAASVN
-237 ELSGASLLSAGELQ
+237 EVAGANLLSAGEVQ
-251 SREVAA
+251 SKEVAA

-267 ASYTIDKSHISV
+267 ASYKV
-279 TGNAMFKIEKCILTN
+279 TAETGADMFKVVDCTLVSIKDKGMEAVIT
-294 EGGKMYARIRLSGTG
+294 LSRQGYDY
-309 FTRLYMGALAD
+309 LYMGRAEEAAEAD
-320 ANNIEASEG
+320 KNSWIPFN
-329 KDSASFISPEVVNDN
+329 EVN
-344 GKDKNEFVIPVASL
+344 GKYTYTIPVKAL
-358 NTPIQFSA
+358 NTGIEVASH
-366 RGSKGWTSERTI
+366 SKNNNKWYDRTI
-378 TFNSEGMQFQGIKD
+378 TFKSEGMQFQGLKE
-392 GTYEYKK
+392 GTYEYVK
-399 DSEKESQLSVETA
+399 DATNQVYTVTTDPGMFSVTEATLS
-412 SANGKN
+412 K
-418 MFKIDACKLE
+418 
-428 KNESGMI
+428 I
-435 AEITMSGTGYEK
+435 AEGMKVKVTLKGTGYDA
-447 LYIGSASE
+447 LYLGSKEDAKKDDGK
-455 ASEAQNS
+455 NW
-462 SNVLLPIKTITENGK
+462 ITPCETKGEGEN
-477 QKNVYQINVS
+477 QQYVFEIPVS
-487 ALNTPIQVAAWGK
+487 ALNTSIPIATHGRKSK
-500 KSSWT
+500 KWFN
-505 DHTITFNFNTNT
+505 HTITFNFNTNT

-531 DNGNNGGSNNNG
+531 NNENNGGSNNNG
-543 NNSNNGG
+543 NNGNNSG
-550 SSNNGGNTNNSGS
+550 SGNNGGNTNNSGS
-563 NNNSG
+563 NNNYG

-578 NTNGSTS
+578 NTNGSTG
-585 RVNSSTKLADGVYS
+585 RVNTSTKLADGVYS

-610 KVNITCS
+610 KVSITCS

-706 MASESKKLDQEAPSI
+706 MDSESKKLDQDAPSI

-750 EIDLASGTQ
+750 EIDLASGTP

-766 SGEVQQSAEM
+766 SGEVQQSTEM

-797 EDGASEASK
+797 EDGASEASQ

-821 IVKYLVVPEGVEIP
+821 IVKYLIVPDGVEIP

-866 GALDQVKA
+866 GALNQVKA
-874 VSSEEKDCTNETI
+874 VASEEKDCTNEII

-922 EILPKENSETQETLE
+922 EILPQEDSETQETLE
-937 DQLNTMKEIL
+937 NQLNTMKEIL

-959 DRSVDEEDELAQ
+959 DRSIDEEDELAQ

-984 EDKAETIYAELTK
+984 EDKAEAIYAELTK

>member
-1 MKRNSKRFLALFM
+1 MKRNSKKFLALFM
-14 AVSMSVTPTTVLHAE
+14 AVAMSVTPTTALYAE
-29 ESSEIDQIQNVEIK
+29 EMNDADKLQNVGEQLENTETEENHQDIVNEVDKKEDIEKKSQEDTVQGTQDEIKDIQNNDSLTEVQPENKLSEETEQTKEIQK
-43 QDENIAQ
+43 DKAQ
-50 EDSETNEKS
+50 ENESQK
-59 NSAEDSKVEIAKN
+59 NTFQEEAEQLVEA
-72 EQAEVKDTQDNVP
+72 
-85 VKEEPVSDNTNQEN
+85 
-99 VQENGNQNITSN
+99 
-111 VEKNDKENQE
+111 
-121 KESPEQEVVVPEFK
+121 FK
-135 AEKVEAVVMNGK
+135 AEKVEAVILNGK

-152 STKDENYDKIY
+152 STNNQDYDKIY
-163 IGKKEDTEKTPEVK
+163 IGKKEAIDQAQEVTGK
-177 GEKNDL
+177 ENSL
-183 GGYDFVFETEAE
+183 GGFDFIFETEAE

-204 PHLTEKNEWYSEK
+204 PHLKEQNVWYLEK
-217 DMFLDMPSE
+217 DMYLDMPEE
-226 AQFPELTASVN
+226 AQFPELLTSVN
-237 ELSGASLLSAGELQ
+237 EASGANLLSMA
-251 SREVAA
+251 EVQAIEVPA
-257 GHKTVELIDG
+257 GHKSVELIDG
-267 ASYTIDKSHISV
+267 ASYKATAE
-279 TGNAMFKIEKCILTN
+279 TGESMFKVVDCVVKSTESGMTAVIT
-294 EGGKMYARIRLSGTG
+294 LSGTG
-309 FTRLYMGALAD
+309 YDYLYMGTAEEAAKAD
-320 ANNIEASEG
+320 QSSYIKYKEVGG
-329 KDSASFISPEVVNDN
+329 KYTYE
-344 GKDKNEFVIPVASL
+344 IPVEAL
-358 NTPIQFSA
+358 NTGIKVASHSI
-366 RGSKGWTSERTI
+366 RKNKWYDRTI
-378 TFNSEGMQFQGIKD
+378 TISSDGMKFQKLDEG
-392 GTYEYKK
+392 EYNCTA
-399 DSEKESQLSVETA
+399 ETGES
-412 SANGKN
+412 
-418 MFKIDACKLE
+418 MFKVVDCVVKST
-428 KNESGMI
+428 ESGMTAMI
-435 AEITMSGTGYEK
+435 MLSGTGYDY
-447 LYIGSASE
+447 LYMGTAEE
-455 ASEAQNS
+455 AAKADQS
-462 SNVLLPIKTITENGK
+462 SYIKYKEVGGK
-477 QKNVYQINVS
+477 YTYEIPVE
-487 ALNTPIQVAAWGK
+487 ALNTAIKV
-500 KSSWT
+500 SSHSIRKNKWYDRT
-505 DHTITFNFNTNT
+505 VTIIPKTTK
-517 VDAGEDQSNSGDNG
+517 VDAGENKSDPENPGKDDSGNSGSSGNPGGTGGSSNSTGSGSGTNA
-531 DNGNNGGSNNNG
+531 GNNGSQNG
-543 NNSNNGG
+543 NNSDNQY
-550 SSNNGGNTNNSGS
+550 SSS
-563 NNNSG
+563 
-568 QNGSDNKYDS
+568 
-578 NTNGSTS
+578 TNGTTS
-585 RVNSSTKLADGVYS
+585 RVNTSTRLEDGTYK

-610 KVNITCS
+610 KVDITCS

-642 NGSKYL
+642 NGSTYY
-648 PVSQGGSTTF
+648 PTSQGSSTTF

-750 EIDLASGTQ
+750 EIDLASGTP

-766 SGEVQQSAEM
+766 SGEVQQSTEM

-797 EDGASEASK
+797 EDGASEASQ

-821 IVKYLVVPEGVEIP
+821 IVKYLIVPEGVEIP

-866 GALDQVKA
+866 GALNQVKA
-874 VSSEEKDCTNETI
+874 VASEEKDCTNEII

-922 EILPKENSETQETLE
+922 EILPKEDSETQETLE

-959 DRSVDEEDELAQ
+959 DRSIDEEDELAQ

-984 EDKAETIYAELTK
+984 EDKAEAIYAELTK

>member
-1 MKRNSKRFLALFM
+1 MKRNSKRFLALFI

-29 ESSEIDQIQNVEIK
+29 ESSETDQIQNVEIK

-59 NSAEDSKVEIAKN
+59 NSAENSKEEIGKN

-111 VEKNDKENQE
+111 VEKNDKKNQENQE
-121 KESPEQEVVVPEFK
+121 KESPEQEAAVPEFK
-135 AEKVEAVVMNGK
+135 AEKVEAVVVNGK

-163 IGKKEDTEKTPEVK
+163 IGKKEDSEKTPEVK
-177 GEKNDL
+177 GEKNNL
-183 GGYDFVFETEAE
+183 SGYDFVFETEAE
-195 NLGQKLQFV
+195 YLGQKLQFV

-217 DMFLDMPSE
+217 DLFLDMPAE
-226 AQFPELTASVN
+226 AQFPELAASVN
-237 ELSGASLLSAGELQ
+237 EVAGANLLSAGEVQ
-251 SREVAA
+251 SKEVAA

-267 ASYTIDKSHISV
+267 ASYKV
-279 TGNAMFKIEKCILTN
+279 TAETGADMFKVVDCTLVSTKDKGMEAVIT
-294 EGGKMYARIRLSGTG
+294 LSRQGYDY
-309 FTRLYMGALAD
+309 LYMGRAEEAAEAD
-320 ANNIEASEG
+320 KNSWIPFN
-329 KDSASFISPEVVNDN
+329 EVN
-344 GKDKNEFVIPVASL
+344 GKYTYTIPVKAL
-358 NTPIQFSA
+358 NTGIEVASH
-366 RGSKGWTSERTI
+366 SKNNNKWYDRTI
-378 TFNSEGMQFQGIKD
+378 TFKSEGMQFQGLKE
-392 GTYEYKK
+392 GTYEYVK
-399 DSEKESQLSVETA
+399 DATNQVYTVTTDPGMFSVTEATLS
-412 SANGKN
+412 K
-418 MFKIDACKLE
+418 
-428 KNESGMI
+428 I
-435 AEITMSGTGYEK
+435 AEGMKVKVTLKGTGYDA
-447 LYIGSASE
+447 LYLGSKEDAKKDDGK
-455 ASEAQNS
+455 NW
-462 SNVLLPIKTITENGK
+462 ITPCETKGEGEN
-477 QKNVYQINVS
+477 QQYVFEIPVS
-487 ALNTPIQVAAWGK
+487 ALNTSIPIATHGTKSK
-500 KSSWT
+500 KWFN
-505 DHTITFNFNTNT
+505 HTITFNFNTNT

-531 DNGNNGGSNNNG
+531 NNENNGGSNNNG
-543 NNSNNGG
+543 NNGNNSG
-550 SSNNGGNTNNSGS
+550 SGNNGGNTNNSGS
-563 NNNSG
+563 NNNYG

-578 NTNGSTS
+578 NTNGSTG
-585 RVNSSTKLADGVYS
+585 RVNTSTKLADGVYS

-610 KVNITCS
+610 KVSITCS

-706 MASESKKLDQEAPSI
+706 MDSESKKLDQDAPSI

-750 EIDLASGTQ
+750 EIDLASGTP

-766 SGEVQQSAEM
+766 SGEVQQSTEM

-797 EDGASEASK
+797 EDGASEASQ

-821 IVKYLVVPEGVEIP
+821 IVKYLIVPDGVEIP

-866 GALDQVKA
+866 GALNQVKA
-874 VSSEEKDCTNETI
+874 VASEEKDCTNEII

-922 EILPKENSETQETLE
+922 EILPQEDSETQETLE
-937 DQLNTMKEIL
+937 DQLNAMKEIL

-959 DRSVDEEDELAQ
+959 DRSIDEEDELAQ

-984 EDKAETIYAELTK
+984 EDKAEAIYAELTK

>member
-1 MKRNSKRFLALFM
+1 MKRNSKRFLALFI

-29 ESSEIDQIQNVEIK
+29 ESSETDQIQNVEIK

-59 NSAEDSKVEIAKN
+59 NSAENSKEEIGKN

-111 VEKNDKENQE
+111 VEKNDKKNQENQE
-121 KESPEQEVVVPEFK
+121 KESPEQEAAVPEFK
-135 AEKVEAVVMNGK
+135 AEKVEAVVVNGK

-163 IGKKEDTEKTPEVK
+163 IGKKEDSEKTPEVK
-177 GEKNDL
+177 GEKNNL
-183 GGYDFVFETEAE
+183 SGYDFVFETEAE
-195 NLGQKLQFV
+195 YLGQKLQFV

-217 DMFLDMPSE
+217 DLFLDMPAE
-226 AQFPELTASVN
+226 AQFPELAASVN
-237 ELSGASLLSAGELQ
+237 EVAGANLLSAGEVQ
-251 SREVAA
+251 SKEVAA

-267 ASYTIDKSHISV
+267 ASYKV
-279 TGNAMFKIEKCILTN
+279 TAETGADMFKVVDCTLVSTKDKGMEAVIT
-294 EGGKMYARIRLSGTG
+294 LSRQGYDY
-309 FTRLYMGALAD
+309 LYMGRAEEAAEAD
-320 ANNIEASEG
+320 KNSWIPFN
-329 KDSASFISPEVVNDN
+329 EVN
-344 GKDKNEFVIPVASL
+344 GKYTYTIPVKAL
-358 NTPIQFSA
+358 NTGIEVASH
-366 RGSKGWTSERTI
+366 SKNNNKWYDRTI
-378 TFNSEGMQFQGIKD
+378 TFKSEGMQFQGLKE
-392 GTYEYKK
+392 GTYEYVK
-399 DSEKESQLSVETA
+399 DATNQVYTVTTDPGMFSVTEATLS
-412 SANGKN
+412 K
-418 MFKIDACKLE
+418 
-428 KNESGMI
+428 I
-435 AEITMSGTGYEK
+435 AEGMKVKVTLKGTGYDA
-447 LYIGSASE
+447 LYLGSKEDAKKDDGK
-455 ASEAQNS
+455 NW
-462 SNVLLPIKTITENGK
+462 ITPCETKGEGEN
-477 QKNVYQINVS
+477 QQYVFEIPVS
-487 ALNTPIQVAAWGK
+487 ALNTSIPIATHGTKSK
-500 KSSWT
+500 KWFN
-505 DHTITFNFNTNT
+505 HTITFNFNTNT

-531 DNGNNGGSNNNG
+531 NNGNNGGSNNNG
-543 NNSNNGG
+543 NNGNNSG
-550 SSNNGGNTNNSGS
+550 SGNNGGNTNNSGS
-563 NNNSG
+563 NNNYG

-578 NTNGSTS
+578 NTNGSTG
-585 RVNSSTKLADGVYS
+585 RVNTSTKLADGVYS

-610 KVNITCS
+610 KVGITCS

-706 MASESKKLDQEAPSI
+706 MDSESKKLDQEAPSI

-750 EIDLASGTQ
+750 EIDLASGTP

-766 SGEVQQSAEM
+766 SGEVQQSTEM

-797 EDGASEASK
+797 EDGASEVSQ

-821 IVKYLVVPEGVEIP
+821 IVKYLIVPEGVEIP

-866 GALDQVKA
+866 GALNQVKA
-874 VSSEEKDCTNETI
+874 VASEEKDCTNEII

-922 EILPKENSETQETLE
+922 EILPKEDSETQETLE

-959 DRSVDEEDELAQ
+959 DRSIDEEDELAQ

-984 EDKAETIYAELTK
+984 EDKAEAIYAELTK

>member
-1 MKRNSKRFLALFM
+1 MKRNSKKFLALFM
-14 AVSMSVTPTTVLHAE
+14 AVAMSVTPTTALYAE
-29 ESSEIDQIQNVEIK
+29 EMNDADKLQNVGEQLENTETEENHQDIVNEVDKKEDIEKKSQEDTVQGTQDEIKDIQNNDSLTEVQPENKLSEETEQTKEIQK
-43 QDENIAQ
+43 DKAQ
-50 EDSETNEKS
+50 ENESQK
-59 NSAEDSKVEIAKN
+59 NTFQEEAEQLVEA
-72 EQAEVKDTQDNVP
+72 
-85 VKEEPVSDNTNQEN
+85 
-99 VQENGNQNITSN
+99 
-111 VEKNDKENQE
+111 
-121 KESPEQEVVVPEFK
+121 FK
-135 AEKVEAVVMNGK
+135 AEKVEAVILNGK

-152 STKDENYDKIY
+152 STNNQDYDKIY
-163 IGKKEDTEKTPEVK
+163 IGKKEAIDQAQEVTGK
-177 GEKNDL
+177 ENSL
-183 GGYDFVFETEAE
+183 GGFDFIFETEAE

-204 PHLTEKNEWYSEK
+204 PHLKEQNVWYLEK
-217 DMFLDMPSE
+217 DMYLDMPEE
-226 AQFPELTASVN
+226 AQFPELLTSVN
-237 ELSGASLLSAGELQ
+237 EASGANLLSMA
-251 SREVAA
+251 EVQAIEVPA
-257 GHKTVELIDG
+257 GHKSVELIDG
-267 ASYTIDKSHISV
+267 ASYKATAE
-279 TGNAMFKIEKCILTN
+279 TGESMFKVVDCVVKSTESGMTAMIT
-294 EGGKMYARIRLSGTG
+294 LSGTG
-309 FTRLYMGALAD
+309 YDYLYMGIAEEAAKAD
-320 ANNIEASEG
+320 QSSYIKYKEVGG
-329 KDSASFISPEVVNDN
+329 KYTYE
-344 GKDKNEFVIPVASL
+344 IPV
-358 NTPIQFSA
+358 
-366 RGSKGWTSERTI
+366 E
-378 TFNSEGMQFQGIKD
+378 
-392 GTYEYKK
+392 
-399 DSEKESQLSVETA
+399 
-412 SANGKN
+412 
-418 MFKIDACKLE
+418 
-428 KNESGMI
+428 
-435 AEITMSGTGYEK
+435 
-447 LYIGSASE
+447 
-455 ASEAQNS
+455 
-462 SNVLLPIKTITENGK
+462 
-477 QKNVYQINVS
+477 
-487 ALNTPIQVAAWGK
+487 ALNTAIKV
-500 KSSWT
+500 SSHSIRKNKWYDRT
-505 DHTITFNFNTNT
+505 VTIIPKTTK
-517 VDAGEDQSNSGDNG
+517 VDAGENKSDPENPGKDDSGNSGSSGNPGGTGGSSNSTGSGSGTNA
-531 DNGNNGGSNNNG
+531 GNNGSQNG
-543 NNSNNGG
+543 NNSDNQY
-550 SSNNGGNTNNSGS
+550 SSS
-563 NNNSG
+563 
-568 QNGSDNKYDS
+568 
-578 NTNGSTS
+578 TNGTTS
-585 RVNSSTKLADGVYS
+585 RVNTSTRLEDGTYK

-610 KVNITCS
+610 KVDITCS

-630 TFSSSHYQYVKA
+630 AFSSSHYQYVKA
-642 NGSKYL
+642 NGSTYY
-648 PVSQGGSTTF
+648 PTSQGSSTTF

-697 EGSSVIGAG
+697 EGSPVIGAG

-750 EIDLASGTQ
+750 EIDLASGTP

-766 SGEVQQSAEM
+766 SGEVQQSTEM

-797 EDGASEASK
+797 EDGASEASQ
-806 NQSEQEDKSELYLNN
+806 NQSEQEDKSELYMNN
-821 IVKYLVVPEGVEIP
+821 IVKYLIVPEGVEIP

-866 GALDQVKA
+866 GALNQVKA
-874 VSSEEKDCTNETI
+874 VASEEKDCTNEII

-922 EILPKENSETQETLE
+922 EILPKEDSETQETLE

-959 DRSVDEEDELAQ
+959 DRSIDEEDELAQ

-984 EDKAETIYAELTK
+984 EDKAEEIYAELTK

>member
-29 ESSEIDQIQNVEIK
+29 ESSETDQIQNVEIK

-59 NSAEDSKVEIAKN
+59 NSAENSKEEIGKN

-111 VEKNDKENQE
+111 VEKNDKKNQENQE
-121 KESPEQEVVVPEFK
+121 KESPEQEAAVPEFK
-135 AEKVEAVVMNGK
+135 AEKVEAVVVNGK

-163 IGKKEDTEKTPEVK
+163 IGKKEDSEKTPEVK
-177 GEKNDL
+177 GEKNNL
-183 GGYDFVFETEAE
+183 SGYDFVFETEVE
-195 NLGQKLQFV
+195 NLGQKLQYV

-217 DMFLDMPSE
+217 DMFLDMPAE
-226 AQFPELTASVN
+226 AQFPEFAASVN
-237 ELSGASLLSAGELQ
+237 EVAGADLLSAGEIQ
-251 SREVAA
+251 NREVAA

-267 ASYTIDKSHISV
+267 ASYKV
-279 TGNAMFKIEKCILTN
+279 TAETGADMFKVVDCTLVSTKDKGMEAVIT
-294 EGGKMYARIRLSGTG
+294 LSKQGYDY
-309 FTRLYMGALAD
+309 LYMGRAEEAAKAD
-320 ANNIEASEG
+320 KNNWIP
-329 KDSASFISPEVVNDN
+329 FNEVN
-344 GKDKNEFVIPVASL
+344 GKYTYTIPVKAL
-358 NTPIQFSA
+358 NTGIEVASH
-366 RGSKGWTSERTI
+366 SKKYNKWYDCTI
-378 TFNSEGMQFQGIKD
+378 TFKSEGMQFQGLKE
-392 GTYEYKK
+392 GTYEYVK
-399 DSEKESQLSVETA
+399 DATDQVYTVTTDPGMFSVTEATLSKTA
-412 SANGKN
+412 
-418 MFKIDACKLE
+418 E
-428 KNESGMI
+428 GMK
-435 AEITMSGTGYEK
+435 AKVTLKGTGYDA
-447 LYIGSASE
+447 LYLGSKDDAKKDDGKNWIRLCE
-455 ASEAQNS
+455 
-462 SNVLLPIKTITENGK
+462 IKGEGEN
-477 QKNVYQINVS
+477 QQYVFEIPVS
-487 ALNTPIQVAAWGK
+487 ALNTSIPIATHGTKSK
-500 KSSWT
+500 KWFN
-505 DHTITFNFNTNT
+505 HTITFNFNTNT

-531 DNGNNGGSNNNG
+531 NNGNNGGSNNNG
-543 NNSNNGG
+543 NNGNNSG
-550 SSNNGGNTNNSGS
+550 SGNNGGNTNNSGS
-563 NNNSG
+563 NNNYG

-578 NTNGSTS
+578 NTNGSTG
-585 RVNSSTKLADGVYS
+585 RVNTSTKLADGVYS

-610 KVNITCS
+610 KVGITCS

-642 NGSKYL
+642 NGNKYL

-706 MASESKKLDQEAPSI
+706 MDSESKKLDQDAPSI

-750 EIDLASGTQ
+750 EIDLASGTP

-766 SGEVQQSAEM
+766 SGKVQQSTEM

-797 EDGASEASK
+797 EDGASEASQ

-821 IVKYLVVPEGVEIP
+821 IVKYLIVPDGVEIP

-866 GALDQVKA
+866 GALNQVKA
-874 VSSEEKDCTNETI
+874 VASEEKDCTNEII

-922 EILPKENSETQETLE
+922 EILPKEDSETQETLE

-959 DRSVDEEDELAQ
+959 DRSIDEEDELAQ

-984 EDKAETIYAELTK
+984 EDKAEAIYAELTK

>member
-1 MKRNSKRFLALFM
+1 MKRNSKKFLALFM
-14 AVSMSVTPTTVLHAE
+14 AVAMSVTPTTALYAE
-29 ESSEIDQIQNVEIK
+29 EMNDADKLQNVGEQLENTETEENHQDIVNEVDKKEDIEKKSQEDTVQGTQDEIKDIQNNDSLTEVQPENKLSEETEQTKEIQK
-43 QDENIAQ
+43 DKAQ
-50 EDSETNEKS
+50 ENESQK
-59 NSAEDSKVEIAKN
+59 NTFQEEAEQLVEA
-72 EQAEVKDTQDNVP
+72 
-85 VKEEPVSDNTNQEN
+85 
-99 VQENGNQNITSN
+99 
-111 VEKNDKENQE
+111 
-121 KESPEQEVVVPEFK
+121 FK
-135 AEKVEAVVMNGK
+135 AEKVEAVILNGK

-152 STKDENYDKIY
+152 STNNQDYDKIY
-163 IGKKEDTEKTPEVK
+163 IGKKEAIDQAQEVTGK
-177 GEKNDL
+177 ENSL
-183 GGYDFVFETEAE
+183 GGFDFIFETEAE

-204 PHLTEKNEWYSEK
+204 PHLKEQNVWYLEK
-217 DMFLDMPSE
+217 DMYLDMPEE
-226 AQFPELTASVN
+226 AQFPELLTSVN
-237 ELSGASLLSAGELQ
+237 EASGANLLSMA
-251 SREVAA
+251 EVQAIEVPA
-257 GHKTVELIDG
+257 GHKSVELIDG
-267 ASYTIDKSHISV
+267 ASYKATAE
-279 TGNAMFKIEKCILTN
+279 TGEKMFKVVDCVVKSTESGMTAMIT
-294 EGGKMYARIRLSGTG
+294 LSGTG
-309 FTRLYMGALAD
+309 YDYLYMGTAEEAAKAD
-320 ANNIEASEG
+320 QSSYIKYKEVDG
-329 KDSASFISPEVVNDN
+329 KYTYE
-344 GKDKNEFVIPVASL
+344 IPV
-358 NTPIQFSA
+358 
-366 RGSKGWTSERTI
+366 E
-378 TFNSEGMQFQGIKD
+378 
-392 GTYEYKK
+392 
-399 DSEKESQLSVETA
+399 
-412 SANGKN
+412 
-418 MFKIDACKLE
+418 
-428 KNESGMI
+428 
-435 AEITMSGTGYEK
+435 
-447 LYIGSASE
+447 
-455 ASEAQNS
+455 
-462 SNVLLPIKTITENGK
+462 
-477 QKNVYQINVS
+477 
-487 ALNTPIQVAAWGK
+487 ALNTGIKVASHSIRKNKWYDR
-500 KSSWT
+500 T
-505 DHTITFNFNTNT
+505 VTIIPKTTK
-517 VDAGEDQSNSGDNG
+517 VDAGENKSDPENPGKDDSGNSGSSGNPGGTGGSSNSTGSGSGTNA
-531 DNGNNGGSNNNG
+531 GNNGSQNG
-543 NNSNNGG
+543 NNSDNQY
-550 SSNNGGNTNNSGS
+550 SSS
-563 NNNSG
+563 
-568 QNGSDNKYDS
+568 
-578 NTNGSTS
+578 TNGTTS
-585 RVNSSTKLADGVYS
+585 RVNTSTRLEDGTYK

-610 KVNITCS
+610 KVSITCS

-630 TFSSSHYQYVKA
+630 AFSSSHYQYVKA
-642 NGSKYL
+642 NGSTYY
-648 PVSQGGSTTF
+648 PTSQGSSTTF

-750 EIDLASGTQ
+750 EIDLASGTP

-766 SGEVQQSAEM
+766 SGEVQQSTEM

-797 EDGASEASK
+797 EDGASEASQ

-821 IVKYLVVPEGVEIP
+821 IVKYLIVPEGVEIP

-866 GALDQVKA
+866 GALNQVKA
-874 VSSEEKDCTNETI
+874 VASEEKDCTNEII

-922 EILPKENSETQETLE
+922 EILPKEDSETQETLE

-959 DRSVDEEDELAQ
+959 DRSIDEEDELAQ

-984 EDKAETIYAELTK
+984 EDKAEAIYAELTK

>member
-29 ESSEIDQIQNVEIK
+29 ESSETDQIQNVEIK

-59 NSAEDSKVEIAKN
+59 NSAENSKEEIGKN

-111 VEKNDKENQE
+111 VEKNDKKNQENQE
-121 KESPEQEVVVPEFK
+121 KESPEQETAVPEFK
-135 AEKVEAVVMNGK
+135 AEKVEAVVVNGK

-163 IGKKEDTEKTPEVK
+163 IGKKEDSEKTPEVK
-177 GEKNDL
+177 GEKNNL

-217 DMFLDMPSE
+217 DLFLDMPAE
-226 AQFPELTASVN
+226 AQFTELAASVN
-237 ELSGASLLSAGELQ
+237 EVAGANLLSAGEVQ
-251 SREVAA
+251 SKEVAA

-267 ASYTIDKSHISV
+267 ASYKV
-279 TGNAMFKIEKCILTN
+279 TAETGADMFKVVDCILVSTKDKGM
-294 EGGKMYARIRLSGTG
+294 EAVITLSRQGYDY
-309 FTRLYMGALAD
+309 LYMGRAEEAAKAD
-320 ANNIEASEG
+320 KNNWIP
-329 KDSASFISPEVVNDN
+329 FNEVN
-344 GKDKNEFVIPVASL
+344 GKYTYTIPVKAL
-358 NTPIQFSA
+358 NTGIEVASH
-366 RGSKGWTSERTI
+366 SKKYNKWYDRTI
-378 TFNSEGMQFQGIKD
+378 TFKSEGMQFQGLKE
-392 GTYEYKK
+392 GTYEYVK
-399 DSEKESQLSVETA
+399 DATNQVYTVTTDPGMFSVTEATLSKTA
-412 SANGKN
+412 
-418 MFKIDACKLE
+418 E
-428 KNESGMI
+428 GMKVKV
-435 AEITMSGTGYEK
+435 TLKGTGYDA
-447 LYIGSASE
+447 LYLGSKEDAKKDDGK
-455 ASEAQNS
+455 NW
-462 SNVLLPIKTITENGK
+462 ITPCETKGEGEN
-477 QKNVYQINVS
+477 QQYAFEIPVS
-487 ALNTPIQVAAWGK
+487 ALNTSIPIATHGTKSK
-500 KSSWT
+500 KWFN
-505 DHTITFNFNTNT
+505 HTITFNFNTNT

-531 DNGNNGGSNNNG
+531 NNGNNGGSNNNG
-543 NNSNNGG
+543 NNGNNSG
-550 SSNNGGNTNNSGS
+550 SGNNGGNTNNSGS
-563 NNNSG
+563 NNNYG

-578 NTNGSTS
+578 NTNGSTG
-585 RVNSSTKLADGVYS
+585 RVNTSTKLADGVYS

-610 KVNITCS
+610 KVGITCS

-688 VYLAGAQAA
+688 VYLAGAQEA

-750 EIDLASGTQ
+750 EIDLASGTP

-766 SGEVQQSAEM
+766 SGEVQQSTEM

-797 EDGASEASK
+797 EDGASEASQ

-821 IVKYLVVPEGVEIP
+821 VVKYLIVPEGVEIP

-866 GALDQVKA
+866 GALNQVKA
-874 VSSEEKDCTNETI
+874 VASEEKDCTNEII

-922 EILPKENSETQETLE
+922 EILPKEDSETQETLE

-959 DRSVDEEDELAQ
+959 DRSIDEEDELAQ

-977 YGAIFGC
+977 YRAIFGC
-984 EDKAETIYAELTK
+984 EDKAEAIYAELTK

>member
-1 MKRNSKRFLALFM
+1 MKRNSKRFLALFI

-29 ESSEIDQIQNVEIK
+29 ESSETDQIQNVEIK

-59 NSAEDSKVEIAKN
+59 NSAENSKEEIGKN

-111 VEKNDKENQE
+111 VEKNDKKNQENQE
-121 KESPEQEVVVPEFK
+121 KESPEQETAVPEFK
-135 AEKVEAVVMNGK
+135 AEKVEAVVVNGK

-163 IGKKEDTEKTPEVK
+163 IGKKEDSEKTPEVK
-177 GEKNDL
+177 GEKNNL

-217 DMFLDMPSE
+217 DLFLDMPAE
-226 AQFPELTASVN
+226 AQFTELAASVN
-237 ELSGASLLSAGELQ
+237 EVAGANLLSAGEVQ
-251 SREVAA
+251 SKEVAA

-267 ASYTIDKSHISV
+267 ASYKV
-279 TGNAMFKIEKCILTN
+279 TAETGADMFKVVDCTLVSTKDKGMEAVIT
-294 EGGKMYARIRLSGTG
+294 LSRQGYDY
-309 FTRLYMGALAD
+309 LYMGRAEEAAKAD
-320 ANNIEASEG
+320 KNSWIPFN
-329 KDSASFISPEVVNDN
+329 EVN
-344 GKDKNEFVIPVASL
+344 GKYTYTIPVKAL
-358 NTPIQFSA
+358 NTGIEVASH
-366 RGSKGWTSERTI
+366 SKNNNKWYDRTI
-378 TFNSEGMQFQGIKD
+378 TFKSEGMQFQGLKE
-392 GTYEYKK
+392 GTYEYVK
-399 DSEKESQLSVETA
+399 DATNQVYTVTTDPGMFSVTEATLS
-412 SANGKN
+412 K
-418 MFKIDACKLE
+418 
-428 KNESGMI
+428 I
-435 AEITMSGTGYEK
+435 AEGMKVKVTLKGTGYDA
-447 LYIGSASE
+447 LYLGSKEDAKKDDGK
-455 ASEAQNS
+455 NW
-462 SNVLLPIKTITENGK
+462 ITPCETKGEGEN
-477 QKNVYQINVS
+477 QQYVFEIPVS
-487 ALNTPIQVAAWGK
+487 ALNTSIPIATHGTKSK
-500 KSSWT
+500 KWFN
-505 DHTITFNFNTNT
+505 HTITFNFNTNT

-531 DNGNNGGSNNNG
+531 NNENNGGSNNNG
-543 NNSNNGG
+543 NNGNNSG
-550 SSNNGGNTNNSGS
+550 SGNNGGNTNNSGS
-563 NNNSG
+563 NNNYG

-578 NTNGSTS
+578 NTNGSTG
-585 RVNSSTKLADGVYS
+585 RVNTSTKLADGVYS

-610 KVNITCS
+610 KVSITCS

-688 VYLAGAQAA
+688 VYLAGAQEA

-750 EIDLASGTQ
+750 EIDLASGTP

-766 SGEVQQSAEM
+766 SGEVQQSTEM

-797 EDGASEASK
+797 EDGASEASQ

-821 IVKYLVVPEGVEIP
+821 VVKYLIVPDGVEIP

-866 GALDQVKA
+866 GALNQVKA
-874 VSSEEKDCTNETI
+874 VASEEKDCTNEII

-922 EILPKENSETQETLE
+922 EILPKEDSETQETLE

-959 DRSVDEEDELAQ
+959 DRSIDEEDELAQ

-984 EDKAETIYAELTK
+984 EDKAEAIYAELTK

>member
-29 ESSEIDQIQNVEIK
+29 ESSETDQIQNVEEK

-50 EDSETNEKS
+50 EDSQKNEKS
-59 NSAEDSKVEIAKN
+59 DSAEDSKEETSKN

-85 VKEEPVSDNTNQEN
+85 VKEEQVSDNTNQGN
-99 VQENGNQNITSN
+99 VQENDGQNITSN
-111 VEKNDKENQE
+111 VEKNNKKNQE

-135 AEKVEAVVMNGK
+135 AEKVEAVVVNGK

-163 IGKKEDTEKTPEVK
+163 IGKKEDTEKTLEVK

-195 NLGQKLQFV
+195 NLGQKLQYV

-217 DMFLDMPSE
+217 DMFLDMPAE
-226 AQFPELTASVN
+226 AQFPELAASVN
-237 ELSGASLLSAGELQ
+237 EVAGANLLSVGEVQ
-251 SREVAA
+251 SKEVAA

-267 ASYTIDKSHISV
+267 ASYKVEATSNS
-279 TGNAMFKIEKCILTN
+279 GMFNIVDCVLTSTSKGM
-294 EGGKMYARIRLSGTG
+294 EAVITLSGTSYKK
-309 FTRLYMGALAD
+309 LYMGTAEEAEK
-320 ANNIEASEG
+320 ANEE
-329 KDSASFISPEVVNDN
+329 SFIPYIEVN
-344 GKDKNEFVIPVASL
+344 GKYTYKIP
-358 NTPIQFSA
+358 
-366 RGSKGWTSERTI
+366 
-378 TFNSEGMQFQGIKD
+378 
-392 GTYEYKK
+392 
-399 DSEKESQLSVETA
+399 
-412 SANGKN
+412 
-418 MFKIDACKLE
+418 
-428 KNESGMI
+428 
-435 AEITMSGTGYEK
+435 
-447 LYIGSASE
+447 
-455 ASEAQNS
+455 
-462 SNVLLPIKTITENGK
+462 
-477 QKNVYQINVS
+477 VS
-487 ALNTPIQVAAWGK
+487 ALNTPIKISAYAKSRKDQQYHWYDRTITISSEKMKFQEIENGDYEFDSNKNDSPYKIETNSSMFNVVAATLTKNAEGMEAIITLSGTSYKKLYMGTAEEAEKANEESFIPFIEVNGK
-500 KSSWT
+500 YTYKIPVSALNTPIKISAYAKSRKDQQYHWY
-505 DHTITFNFNTNT
+505 DRTITFNFNTNT
-517 VDAGEDQSNSGDNG
+517 VDAGKDQSNSGDNG
-531 DNGNNGGSNNNG
+531 NNGNNGGSNNNG
-543 NNSNNGG
+543 NNSNNSG
-550 SSNNGGNTNNSGS
+550 SGNNGGNTNNSGS

-578 NTNGSTS
+578 NTNGSTG
-585 RVNSSTKLADGVYS
+585 RVNTSTKLADGVYS

-610 KVNITCS
+610 KVSITCS

-630 TFSSSHYQYVKA
+630 AFSSSHYQYVKA
-642 NGSKYL
+642 NGSTYY
-648 PVSQGGSTTF
+648 PTSQGSSTTF

-750 EIDLASGTQ
+750 EIDLASGTP

-766 SGEVQQSAEM
+766 SGEVQQSTEM
-776 TQSGRVETKTTDQSK
+776 TQSGRVETKTTDQRK

-821 IVKYLVVPEGVEIP
+821 IVKYLIVPEGVEIP

-922 EILPKENSETQETLE
+922 EILPKEDSETQETLE

-959 DRSVDEEDELAQ
+959 DRSIDEEDELAQ

-984 EDKAETIYAELTK
+984 EDKAEAIYAELTK

>member
-1 MKRNSKRFLALFM
+1 MKRNSKRFLALFI

-29 ESSEIDQIQNVEIK
+29 ESSETDQIQNVEIK

-59 NSAEDSKVEIAKN
+59 NSAENSKEEIGKN

-111 VEKNDKENQE
+111 VEKNDKKNQENQE
-121 KESPEQEVVVPEFK
+121 KESPEQEAAVPEFK
-135 AEKVEAVVMNGK
+135 AEKVEAVVVNGK

-163 IGKKEDTEKTPEVK
+163 IGKKEDSEKTPEVK
-177 GEKNDL
+177 GEKNNL
-183 GGYDFVFETEAE
+183 SGYDFVFETEAE
-195 NLGQKLQFV
+195 YLGQKLQFV

-217 DMFLDMPSE
+217 DLFLDMPAE
-226 AQFPELTASVN
+226 AQFPELAASVN
-237 ELSGASLLSAGELQ
+237 EVAGANLLSAGEVQ
-251 SREVAA
+251 SKEVAA

-267 ASYTIDKSHISV
+267 ASYKV
-279 TGNAMFKIEKCILTN
+279 TAETGADMFKVVDCTLVSTKDKGMEAVIT
-294 EGGKMYARIRLSGTG
+294 LSRQGYDY
-309 FTRLYMGALAD
+309 LYMGRAEEAAEAD
-320 ANNIEASEG
+320 KNSWIPFN
-329 KDSASFISPEVVNDN
+329 EVN
-344 GKDKNEFVIPVASL
+344 GKYTYTIPVKAL
-358 NTPIQFSA
+358 NTGIEVASH
-366 RGSKGWTSERTI
+366 SKNNNKWYDRTI
-378 TFNSEGMQFQGIKD
+378 TFKSEGMQFQGLKE
-392 GTYEYKK
+392 GTYEYVK
-399 DSEKESQLSVETA
+399 DATNQVYTVTTDPGMFSVTEATLS
-412 SANGKN
+412 K
-418 MFKIDACKLE
+418 
-428 KNESGMI
+428 I
-435 AEITMSGTGYEK
+435 AEGMKVKVTLKGTGYDA
-447 LYIGSASE
+447 LYLGSKEDAKKDDGK
-455 ASEAQNS
+455 NW
-462 SNVLLPIKTITENGK
+462 ITPCETKGEGEN
-477 QKNVYQINVS
+477 QQYVFEIPVS
-487 ALNTPIQVAAWGK
+487 ALNTSIPIATHGTKSK
-500 KSSWT
+500 KWFN
-505 DHTITFNFNTNT
+505 HTITFNFNTNT

-531 DNGNNGGSNNNG
+531 NNENNGGSNNNG
-543 NNSNNGG
+543 NNGNNSG
-550 SSNNGGNTNNSGS
+550 SGNNGGNTNNSGS
-563 NNNSG
+563 NNNYG

-578 NTNGSTS
+578 NTNGSTG
-585 RVNSSTKLADGVYS
+585 RVNTSTKLADGVYS

-610 KVNITCS
+610 KVSITCS

-706 MASESKKLDQEAPSI
+706 MDSESKKLDQDAPSI

-750 EIDLASGTQ
+750 EIDLASGTP

-766 SGEVQQSAEM
+766 SGEVQQSTEM

-797 EDGASEASK
+797 EDGASEASQ

-821 IVKYLVVPEGVEIP
+821 IVKYLIVPDGVEIP

-866 GALDQVKA
+866 GALNQVKA
-874 VSSEEKDCTNETI
+874 VASEEKDCTNEII

-922 EILPKENSETQETLE
+922 EILPQEDSETQETLE

-959 DRSVDEEDELAQ
+959 DRSIDEEDELAQ

-984 EDKAETIYAELTK
+984 EDKAEAIYAELTK

>member
-1 MKRNSKRFLALFM
+1 MKRNSKKFLALFM
-14 AVSMSVTPTTVLHAE
+14 AVAMSVTPTTALYAE
-29 ESSEIDQIQNVEIK
+29 EMNDADKLQNVGEQLENTETEENHQDIVNEVDKKEDIEKKSQEDTVQGTQDEIKDIQNNDPLTEVQPENKLSEETEQTKEIQK
-43 QDENIAQ
+43 DKAQ
-50 EDSETNEKS
+50 ENESQK
-59 NSAEDSKVEIAKN
+59 NTFQEEAEQLVEA
-72 EQAEVKDTQDNVP
+72 
-85 VKEEPVSDNTNQEN
+85 
-99 VQENGNQNITSN
+99 
-111 VEKNDKENQE
+111 
-121 KESPEQEVVVPEFK
+121 FK
-135 AEKVEAVVMNGK
+135 AEKVEAVILNGK

-152 STKDENYDKIY
+152 STNNQDYDKIY
-163 IGKKEDTEKTPEVK
+163 IGKKEAINQAQEVTGK
-177 GEKNDL
+177 ENSL
-183 GGYDFVFETEAE
+183 GGFDFIFETEAE

-204 PHLTEKNEWYSEK
+204 PHLKEQNVWYLEK
-217 DMFLDMPSE
+217 DMYLDMPEE
-226 AQFPELTASVN
+226 AQFPELLTSVN
-237 ELSGASLLSAGELQ
+237 EASGANLLSMA
-251 SREVAA
+251 EVQAIEVPA
-257 GHKTVELIDG
+257 GHKSVELIDG
-267 ASYTIDKSHISV
+267 ASYKATAE
-279 TGNAMFKIEKCILTN
+279 TGEKMFKVVDCVVKSTESGMTAVIT
-294 EGGKMYARIRLSGTG
+294 LSGTG
-309 FTRLYMGALAD
+309 YDYLYMGTAEEAAKAD
-320 ANNIEASEG
+320 QSSYIKYKEVDG
-329 KDSASFISPEVVNDN
+329 KYTYE
-344 GKDKNEFVIPVASL
+344 IPV
-358 NTPIQFSA
+358 
-366 RGSKGWTSERTI
+366 E
-378 TFNSEGMQFQGIKD
+378 
-392 GTYEYKK
+392 
-399 DSEKESQLSVETA
+399 
-412 SANGKN
+412 
-418 MFKIDACKLE
+418 
-428 KNESGMI
+428 
-435 AEITMSGTGYEK
+435 
-447 LYIGSASE
+447 
-455 ASEAQNS
+455 
-462 SNVLLPIKTITENGK
+462 
-477 QKNVYQINVS
+477 
-487 ALNTPIQVAAWGK
+487 ALNTAIKV
-500 KSSWT
+500 SSHSIRKNQWYDRT
-505 DHTITFNFNTNT
+505 VTIIPKTTK
-517 VDAGEDQSNSGDNG
+517 VDAGENKSDPENPGKDDSGNSGSSGNPGGTGGSSNSTGSGSGTNA
-531 DNGNNGGSNNNG
+531 GNNGSQNG
-543 NNSNNGG
+543 NNSDNQY
-550 SSNNGGNTNNSGS
+550 SSS
-563 NNNSG
+563 
-568 QNGSDNKYDS
+568 
-578 NTNGSTS
+578 TNGTTS
-585 RVNSSTKLADGVYS
+585 RVNTSTRLEDGTYK

-610 KVNITCS
+610 KVDITCS

-697 EGSSVIGAG
+697 EGRSVIGAG

-750 EIDLASGTQ
+750 EIDLASGTP

-766 SGEVQQSAEM
+766 SGEVQQSTEM
-776 TQSGRVETKTTDQSK
+776 TQSGRIETKTTDQSK

-797 EDGASEASK
+797 EDGASEASQ

-821 IVKYLVVPEGVEIP
+821 IVKYLIVPEGVEIP

-856 DVILDKLEQL
+856 DVILDKLERL
-866 GALDQVKA
+866 GALNQVKA
-874 VSSEEKDCTNETI
+874 VASEEKDCTNEII

-922 EILPKENSETQETLE
+922 EILPKEDSETQETLE

-959 DRSVDEEDELAQ
+959 DRSIDEEDELAQ

-984 EDKAETIYAELTK
+984 EDKAEAIYAELTK

>member
-1 MKRNSKRFLALFM
+1 MKRNSKKFLALFM
-14 AVSMSVTPTTVLHAE
+14 AVAMSVTPTTALYAE
-29 ESSEIDQIQNVEIK
+29 EMNDADKLQNVGEQLENTETEENHQDIVNEVDKKEDIEKKSQEDTVQGTQDEIKDIQNNDSLTEVQPENKLSEETEQTKEIQK
-43 QDENIAQ
+43 DKAQ
-50 EDSETNEKS
+50 ENESQK
-59 NSAEDSKVEIAKN
+59 NTFQEEAEQLVEA
-72 EQAEVKDTQDNVP
+72 
-85 VKEEPVSDNTNQEN
+85 
-99 VQENGNQNITSN
+99 
-111 VEKNDKENQE
+111 
-121 KESPEQEVVVPEFK
+121 FK
-135 AEKVEAVVMNGK
+135 AEKVEAVILNGK

-152 STKDENYDKIY
+152 STNNQDYDKIY
-163 IGKKEDTEKTPEVK
+163 IGKKEAIDQAQEVTGK
-177 GEKNDL
+177 ENSL
-183 GGYDFVFETEAE
+183 GGFDFIFETEAE

-204 PHLTEKNEWYSEK
+204 PHLKEQNVWYLEK
-217 DMFLDMPSE
+217 DMYLDMPEE
-226 AQFPELTASVN
+226 AQFPELLTSVN
-237 ELSGASLLSAGELQ
+237 EASGANLLSMA
-251 SREVAA
+251 EVQAIEVPA
-257 GHKTVELIDG
+257 GHKSVELIDG
-267 ASYTIDKSHISV
+267 ASYKATAE
-279 TGNAMFKIEKCILTN
+279 TGEKMFKVVDCVVKSTESGMTAVIT
-294 EGGKMYARIRLSGTG
+294 LSGTG
-309 FTRLYMGALAD
+309 YDYLYMGTAEEAAKAD
-320 ANNIEASEG
+320 QSSYIKYKEVGG
-329 KDSASFISPEVVNDN
+329 KYTYE
-344 GKDKNEFVIPVASL
+344 IPV
-358 NTPIQFSA
+358 
-366 RGSKGWTSERTI
+366 E
-378 TFNSEGMQFQGIKD
+378 
-392 GTYEYKK
+392 
-399 DSEKESQLSVETA
+399 
-412 SANGKN
+412 
-418 MFKIDACKLE
+418 
-428 KNESGMI
+428 
-435 AEITMSGTGYEK
+435 
-447 LYIGSASE
+447 
-455 ASEAQNS
+455 
-462 SNVLLPIKTITENGK
+462 
-477 QKNVYQINVS
+477 
-487 ALNTPIQVAAWGK
+487 ALNTAIKV
-500 KSSWT
+500 SSHSIRKNKWYDRT
-505 DHTITFNFNTNT
+505 VTIIPKTTK
-517 VDAGEDQSNSGDNG
+517 VDAGENKSDPENPGKDDSGNSGSSGNPGGTGGSSNSTGSGSGTNA
-531 DNGNNGGSNNNG
+531 GNNGSQNG
-543 NNSNNGG
+543 NNSDNQY
-550 SSNNGGNTNNSGS
+550 SSS
-563 NNNSG
+563 
-568 QNGSDNKYDS
+568 
-578 NTNGSTS
+578 TNGTTS
-585 RVNSSTKLADGVYS
+585 RVNTSTRLEDGTYK

-610 KVNITCS
+610 KVSITCS

-630 TFSSSHYQYVKA
+630 AFSSSHYQYVKA
-642 NGSKYL
+642 NGSTYY
-648 PVSQGGSTTF
+648 PTSQGSSTTF

-750 EIDLASGTQ
+750 EIDLASGTP

-766 SGEVQQSAEM
+766 SGEVQQSTEM

-797 EDGASEASK
+797 EDGASEASQ

-821 IVKYLVVPEGVEIP
+821 IVKYLIVPEGVEIP

-866 GALDQVKA
+866 GALNQVKA
-874 VSSEEKDCTNETI
+874 VASEEKDCTNEII

-922 EILPKENSETQETLE
+922 EILPKEDSETQETLE

-959 DRSVDEEDELAQ
+959 DRSIDEEDELAQ

-984 EDKAETIYAELTK
+984 EDKAEAIYAELTK

>member
-29 ESSEIDQIQNVEIK
+29 ESSETDQIQNVEIK

-59 NSAEDSKVEIAKN
+59 NSAENSKEEIGKN

-111 VEKNDKENQE
+111 VEKNDKKNQENQE
-121 KESPEQEVVVPEFK
+121 KESPEQETAVPEFK
-135 AEKVEAVVMNGK
+135 AEKVEAVVVNGK

-163 IGKKEDTEKTPEVK
+163 IGKKEDSEKTPEVK
-177 GEKNDL
+177 GEKNNL

-217 DMFLDMPSE
+217 DLFLDMPAE
-226 AQFPELTASVN
+226 AQFTELAASVN
-237 ELSGASLLSAGELQ
+237 EVAGANLLSAGEVQ
-251 SREVAA
+251 SKEVAA

-267 ASYTIDKSHISV
+267 ASYKV
-279 TGNAMFKIEKCILTN
+279 TAETGADMFKVVDCILVSTKDKGM
-294 EGGKMYARIRLSGTG
+294 EAVITLSRQGYDY
-309 FTRLYMGALAD
+309 LYMGRAEEAAKAD
-320 ANNIEASEG
+320 KNNWIP
-329 KDSASFISPEVVNDN
+329 FNEVN
-344 GKDKNEFVIPVASL
+344 GKYTYTIPVKAL
-358 NTPIQFSA
+358 NTGIEVASH
-366 RGSKGWTSERTI
+366 SKKYNKWYDRTI
-378 TFNSEGMQFQGIKD
+378 TFKSEGMQFQGLKE
-392 GTYEYKK
+392 GTYEYVK
-399 DSEKESQLSVETA
+399 DATNQVYTVTTDPGMFSVTEATLSKTA
-412 SANGKN
+412 
-418 MFKIDACKLE
+418 E
-428 KNESGMI
+428 GMKVKV
-435 AEITMSGTGYEK
+435 TLKGTGYDA
-447 LYIGSASE
+447 LYLGSKEDAKKDDGK
-455 ASEAQNS
+455 NW
-462 SNVLLPIKTITENGK
+462 ITPCETKGEGEN
-477 QKNVYQINVS
+477 QQYAFEIPVS
-487 ALNTPIQVAAWGK
+487 ALNTSIPIATHGTKSK
-500 KSSWT
+500 KWFN
-505 DHTITFNFNTNT
+505 HTITFNFNTNT

-531 DNGNNGGSNNNG
+531 NNGNNGGSNNNG
-543 NNSNNGG
+543 NNGNNSG
-550 SSNNGGNTNNSGS
+550 SGNNGGNTNNSGS
-563 NNNSG
+563 NNNYG

-578 NTNGSTS
+578 NTNGSTG
-585 RVNSSTKLADGVYS
+585 RVNTSTKLADGVYS

-610 KVNITCS
+610 KVGITCS

-688 VYLAGAQAA
+688 VYLAGAQEA

-750 EIDLASGTQ
+750 EIDLASGTP

-766 SGEVQQSAEM
+766 SGEVQQSTEM

-797 EDGASEASK
+797 EDGASEASQ

-821 IVKYLVVPEGVEIP
+821 VVKYLIVPEGVEIP

-866 GALDQVKA
+866 GALNQVKA
-874 VSSEEKDCTNETI
+874 VASEEKDCTNEII

-922 EILPKENSETQETLE
+922 EILPKEDSETQETLE

-959 DRSVDEEDELAQ
+959 DRSIDEEDELAQ

-984 EDKAETIYAELTK
+984 EDKAEAIYAELTK

>member
-1 MKRNSKRFLALFM
+1 MKRNSKKFLALFM
-14 AVSMSVTPTTVLHAE
+14 AVAMSVTPTTALYAE
-29 ESSEIDQIQNVEIK
+29 EMNDADKLQNVGEQLENTETEENHQDIVNEVDKKEDIEKKSQEDTVQGTQDEIKDIQNNDSLTEVQPENKLSEETEQTKEIQK
-43 QDENIAQ
+43 DKAQ
-50 EDSETNEKS
+50 ENESQK
-59 NSAEDSKVEIAKN
+59 NTFQEEAEQLVEA
-72 EQAEVKDTQDNVP
+72 
-85 VKEEPVSDNTNQEN
+85 
-99 VQENGNQNITSN
+99 
-111 VEKNDKENQE
+111 
-121 KESPEQEVVVPEFK
+121 FK
-135 AEKVEAVVMNGK
+135 AEKVEAVILNGK

-152 STKDENYDKIY
+152 STNNQDYDKIY
-163 IGKKEDTEKTPEVK
+163 IGKKEAIDQAQEVTGK
-177 GEKNDL
+177 ENSL
-183 GGYDFVFETEAE
+183 GGFDFIFETEAE

-204 PHLTEKNEWYSEK
+204 PHLKEQNVWYLEK
-217 DMFLDMPSE
+217 DMYLDMPEE
-226 AQFPELTASVN
+226 AQFPELLTSVN
-237 ELSGASLLSAGELQ
+237 EASGANLLSMA
-251 SREVAA
+251 EVQAIEVPA
-257 GHKTVELIDG
+257 GHKSVELIDG
-267 ASYTIDKSHISV
+267 ASYKATAE
-279 TGNAMFKIEKCILTN
+279 TGESMFKVVDCVVKSTESGMTAMIT
-294 EGGKMYARIRLSGTG
+294 LSGTG
-309 FTRLYMGALAD
+309 YDYLYMGTAEEAAKAD
-320 ANNIEASEG
+320 QSSYIKYKEVGG
-329 KDSASFISPEVVNDN
+329 KYTYE
-344 GKDKNEFVIPVASL
+344 IPV
-358 NTPIQFSA
+358 
-366 RGSKGWTSERTI
+366 E
-378 TFNSEGMQFQGIKD
+378 
-392 GTYEYKK
+392 
-399 DSEKESQLSVETA
+399 
-412 SANGKN
+412 
-418 MFKIDACKLE
+418 
-428 KNESGMI
+428 
-435 AEITMSGTGYEK
+435 
-447 LYIGSASE
+447 
-455 ASEAQNS
+455 
-462 SNVLLPIKTITENGK
+462 
-477 QKNVYQINVS
+477 
-487 ALNTPIQVAAWGK
+487 ALNTAIKV
-500 KSSWT
+500 SSHSIRKNKWYDRT
-505 DHTITFNFNTNT
+505 VTIIPKTTK
-517 VDAGEDQSNSGDNG
+517 VDAGENKSDPENPGKDDSGNSGSSGNPGGTGGSSNSTGSGSGTNA
-531 DNGNNGGSNNNG
+531 GNNGSQNG
-543 NNSNNGG
+543 NNSDNQY
-550 SSNNGGNTNNSGS
+550 SSS
-563 NNNSG
+563 
-568 QNGSDNKYDS
+568 
-578 NTNGSTS
+578 TNGSTG
-585 RVNSSTKLADGVYS
+585 RVNTSTKLADGVYS

-610 KVNITCS
+610 KVSITCS

-706 MASESKKLDQEAPSI
+706 MDSESKKLDQDAPSI

-750 EIDLASGTQ
+750 EIDLASGTP

-766 SGEVQQSAEM
+766 SGEVQQSTEM

-797 EDGASEASK
+797 EDGASEASQ

-821 IVKYLVVPEGVEIP
+821 IVKYLIVPDGVEIP

-866 GALDQVKA
+866 GALNQVKA
-874 VSSEEKDCTNETI
+874 VASEEKDCTNEII

-922 EILPKENSETQETLE
+922 EILPQEDSETQETLE

-959 DRSVDEEDELAQ
+959 DRSIDEEDELAQ

-984 EDKAETIYAELTK
+984 EDKAEAIYAELTK